1 MGYISAQ
8 QAATKWGISKRRVQ
22 VLCTENRIKNAT
34 RIGNMWV
41 VPEDALKPA
50 DGRVQ
55 THHTVESPTARA
67 ARTALKKLTVNA
79 YQEINGK
86 LNNPST
92 SKMVFVSLL
101 ATTIFCDIQNDESS
115 NEKDDVFLMIS
126 SELLEI
132 EFKESSRRSFWEM
145 FSSLVSDFEKYIYR
159 YADYVDDIL
168 SWAYQY
174 VNKLSLDSGLESTQ
188 FFTEEYMIEYLTKG
202 IPRTTTA
209 SSVYLDPACGGGNF
223 LSHILNQLFVLR
235 YRELDNPIACIENIF
250 NALYGYELDP
260 NLAAV
265 ASVNLK
271 LKALMLLAKVQQVS
285 TVDWRL
291 FCPNIFTS
299 VEPNGFGFL
308 EADFST
314 HRIRRVADGKR
325 ENLESMTA
333 VATEIY
339 TNPPFQTVKGMASS
353 MKEHL
358 KKHFPNAKCDLCNA
372 FILQCIDKIQTGG
385 TIGLVTQSSWMYLDS
400 FENLRRELIT
410 NNTIE
415 SIADLGS
422 GAFYDLS
429 GEKANVALVRVTKT
443 PYANAC
449 VKVLTLRD
457 IPLKEKAAVLGK
469 ASDSV
474 LLMQQTQL
482 FGGEHMAFS
491 LSQTTP
497 NTVHAMPGKYGDYG
511 IPMQGTSTGD
521 AARLIG
527 YYWEHLN
534 DPEWVPVSKGGSYS
548 RWCGLNS
555 YAMFAELASRLTEK
569 DGFAAIIVKSALVTS
584 TCYSSCF
591 RHFVN
596 QGSLSEV
603 FLFDNREKLFQID
616 SREKFCVLFF
626 GGEHAGGI
634 KVHYG
639 LTKQEQI
646 LSSVPINVTS
656 EELEL
661 INPETGLLP
670 NVADS
675 KEFSFLLRTHRSLSV
690 FAKEFPKC
698 HFGRLVHLTAHAEH
712 ISTKSEKTRVPIYE
726 GKFIEQYDNRFSTF
740 AGMSADERYQAKASA
755 RRQPGDSFVAPK
767 PAPECRYFIDK
778 KFWESFL
785 DRYDQPYSLCWR
797 SLTSPTNQRT
807 MIASIIPSMPTCQSV
822 QLLQTT
828 PVEDL
833 LMILALL
840 NSKVF
845 DFFVRLKMGGID
857 LTQSV
862 VRQIPVPFRE
872 AWNSMVTLH
881 GVDYTA
887 LDAVRALERL
897 LYRNEPD
904 LCGLWDG
911 VPEIKNADNYY
922 KTAADVREEID
933 KIIFQMYGLT
943 SAEEKM
949 VRNSFKA

>member
-1 MGYISAQ
+1 MSNQIHIIQNAITTTISEIFRGDFRRICEVKKAVLHLEAIYFCHGTCYLLKRENMPIKDQLALYQRIELIPQSTTEFFENNRECIINNWPEESALAAKPEILYDALLASEFCVQPERVGYKIDKVSRDIAGAYYTSSDFSAQITYRALESYMDRKRRRAIDSDSFACCNEYENITFLDYSCGCGEFLLAVIQYFDNHVLGYSRKKLATQLRGVDVNPIALMITIARIVSAVEAEDDENLLREVAKNFIVGNPLLHSDKIAPLEVRFDNFALNRLYAETEGINCLELEQQNLVVLGNPPWEKLRFEERAFFRPVCPAISA
-8 QAATKWGISKRRVQ
+8 ISQKNKR
-22 VLCTENRIKNAT
+22 EKEI
-34 RIGNMWV
+34 
-41 VPEDALKPA
+41 
-50 DGRVQ
+50 
-55 THHTVESPTARA
+55 
-67 ARTALKKLTVNA
+67 KKLAVNW
-79 YQEINGK
+79 
-86 LNNPST
+86 L
-92 SKMVFVSLL
+92 
-101 ATTIFCDIQNDESS
+101 
-115 NEKDDVFLMIS
+115 
-126 SELLEI
+126 ELLEYYQLLQDDYASVK
-132 EFKESSRRSFWEM
+132 KEIPKHPLLKV
-145 FSSLVSDFEKYIYR
+145 SLVGE
-159 YADYVDDIL
+159 
-168 SWAYQY
+168 
-174 VNKLSLDSGLESTQ
+174 
-188 FFTEEYMIEYLTKG
+188 
-202 IPRTTTA
+202 
-209 SSVYLDPACGGGNF
+209 
-223 LSHILNQLFVLR
+223 LN
-235 YRELDNPIACIENIF
+235 
-250 NALYGYELDP
+250 
-260 NLAAV
+260 
-265 ASVNLK
+265 
-271 LKALMLLAKVQQVS
+271 
-285 TVDWRL
+285 T
-291 FCPNIFTS
+291 
-299 VEPNGFGFL
+299 
-308 EADFST
+308 
-314 HRIRRVADGKR
+314 
-325 ENLESMTA
+325 
-333 VATEIY
+333 
-339 TNPPFQTVKGMASS
+339 
-353 MKEHL
+353 
-358 KKHFPNAKCDLCNA
+358 
-372 FILQCIDKIQTGG
+372 
-385 TIGLVTQSSWMYLDS
+385 
-400 FENLRRELIT
+400 
-410 NNTIE
+410 
-415 SIADLGS
+415 
-422 GAFYDLS
+422 
-429 GEKANVALVRVTKT
+429 
-443 PYANAC
+443 
-449 VKVLTLRD
+449 
-457 IPLKEKAAVLGK
+457 
-469 ASDSV
+469 
-474 LLMQQTQL
+474 
-482 FGGEHMAFS
+482 
-491 LSQTTP
+491 
-497 NTVHAMPGKYGDYG
+497 
-511 IPMQGTSTGD
+511 
-521 AARLIG
+521 
-527 YYWEHLN
+527 
-534 DPEWVPVSKGGSYS
+534 
-548 RWCGLNS
+548 

-833 LMILALL
+833 LMILALF

-922 KTAADVREEID
+922 KTATDVREEID

-943 SAEEKM
+943 STEEKM

>member
-1 MGYISAQ
+1 MSNQIHIIQNAITTTISEIFRGDFRRICEVKKAVLHLEAIYFCHGTCYLLKRENMPIKDQLALYQRIELIPQSTTEFFENNRECIINNWPEESALAAKPEILYDALLASEFCVQPERVGYKIDKVSRDIAGAYYTSSDFSAQITYRALESYMDRKRRCAIDSDSFACCNEYENITFLDYSCGCGEFLLAVIQYFDNHVLGYSRKKLATQLRGVDVNPIALMITIARIVSAVEAEDDENLLREVAKNFIVGNPLLHSDKIAPLEVRFDNFALNRLYAETEGINCLELEQQNLVVLGNPPWEKLRFEERAFFRPVCPAISA
-8 QAATKWGISKRRVQ
+8 ISQKNKR
-22 VLCTENRIKNAT
+22 EKEI
-34 RIGNMWV
+34 
-41 VPEDALKPA
+41 
-50 DGRVQ
+50 
-55 THHTVESPTARA
+55 
-67 ARTALKKLTVNA
+67 KKLAVNW
-79 YQEINGK
+79 
-86 LNNPST
+86 L
-92 SKMVFVSLL
+92 
-101 ATTIFCDIQNDESS
+101 
-115 NEKDDVFLMIS
+115 
-126 SELLEI
+126 ELLEYYQLLQDDYASVK
-132 EFKESSRRSFWEM
+132 KEIPKHPLLKV
-145 FSSLVSDFEKYIYR
+145 SLVGE
-159 YADYVDDIL
+159 
-168 SWAYQY
+168 
-174 VNKLSLDSGLESTQ
+174 
-188 FFTEEYMIEYLTKG
+188 
-202 IPRTTTA
+202 
-209 SSVYLDPACGGGNF
+209 
-223 LSHILNQLFVLR
+223 LN
-235 YRELDNPIACIENIF
+235 
-250 NALYGYELDP
+250 
-260 NLAAV
+260 
-265 ASVNLK
+265 
-271 LKALMLLAKVQQVS
+271 
-285 TVDWRL
+285 T
-291 FCPNIFTS
+291 
-299 VEPNGFGFL
+299 
-308 EADFST
+308 
-314 HRIRRVADGKR
+314 
-325 ENLESMTA
+325 
-333 VATEIY
+333 
-339 TNPPFQTVKGMASS
+339 
-353 MKEHL
+353 
-358 KKHFPNAKCDLCNA
+358 
-372 FILQCIDKIQTGG
+372 
-385 TIGLVTQSSWMYLDS
+385 
-400 FENLRRELIT
+400 
-410 NNTIE
+410 
-415 SIADLGS
+415 
-422 GAFYDLS
+422 
-429 GEKANVALVRVTKT
+429 
-443 PYANAC
+443 
-449 VKVLTLRD
+449 
-457 IPLKEKAAVLGK
+457 
-469 ASDSV
+469 
-474 LLMQQTQL
+474 
-482 FGGEHMAFS
+482 
-491 LSQTTP
+491 
-497 NTVHAMPGKYGDYG
+497 
-511 IPMQGTSTGD
+511 
-521 AARLIG
+521 
-527 YYWEHLN
+527 
-534 DPEWVPVSKGGSYS
+534 
-548 RWCGLNS
+548 

-596 QGSLSEV
+596 QGSLSEM

-833 LMILALL
+833 LMILALF

>member
-1 MGYISAQ
+1 MSNQIHIIQNAITTTISEIFRGDFRRICEVKKAVLHLEAIYFCHGTCYLLKRENMPIKDQLALYQRIELIPQSTTEFFENNRECIINNWPEESALAAKPEILYDALLASEFCVQPERVGYKIDKVSRDIAGAYYTSSDFSAQITYRALESYMDRKRRRAIDSDSFACCNEYENITFLDYSCGCGEFLLAVIQYFDNHVLGYSRKKLATQLRGVDVNPIALMITIARIVSAVEAEDDENLLREVAKNFIVGNPLLHSDKIAPLEVRFDNFALNRLYAETEGINCLELEQQNLVVLGNPPWEKLRFEERAFFRPVCPTISA
-8 QAATKWGISKRRVQ
+8 ISQKNKR
-22 VLCTENRIKNAT
+22 EKEI
-34 RIGNMWV
+34 
-41 VPEDALKPA
+41 
-50 DGRVQ
+50 
-55 THHTVESPTARA
+55 
-67 ARTALKKLTVNA
+67 KKLAVNW
-79 YQEINGK
+79 
-86 LNNPST
+86 L
-92 SKMVFVSLL
+92 
-101 ATTIFCDIQNDESS
+101 
-115 NEKDDVFLMIS
+115 
-126 SELLEI
+126 ELLEYYQLLQDDYASVK
-132 EFKESSRRSFWEM
+132 KEIPKHPLLKV
-145 FSSLVSDFEKYIYR
+145 SLVGE
-159 YADYVDDIL
+159 
-168 SWAYQY
+168 
-174 VNKLSLDSGLESTQ
+174 
-188 FFTEEYMIEYLTKG
+188 
-202 IPRTTTA
+202 
-209 SSVYLDPACGGGNF
+209 
-223 LSHILNQLFVLR
+223 LN
-235 YRELDNPIACIENIF
+235 
-250 NALYGYELDP
+250 
-260 NLAAV
+260 
-265 ASVNLK
+265 
-271 LKALMLLAKVQQVS
+271 
-285 TVDWRL
+285 T
-291 FCPNIFTS
+291 
-299 VEPNGFGFL
+299 
-308 EADFST
+308 
-314 HRIRRVADGKR
+314 
-325 ENLESMTA
+325 
-333 VATEIY
+333 
-339 TNPPFQTVKGMASS
+339 
-353 MKEHL
+353 
-358 KKHFPNAKCDLCNA
+358 
-372 FILQCIDKIQTGG
+372 
-385 TIGLVTQSSWMYLDS
+385 
-400 FENLRRELIT
+400 
-410 NNTIE
+410 
-415 SIADLGS
+415 
-422 GAFYDLS
+422 
-429 GEKANVALVRVTKT
+429 
-443 PYANAC
+443 
-449 VKVLTLRD
+449 
-457 IPLKEKAAVLGK
+457 
-469 ASDSV
+469 
-474 LLMQQTQL
+474 
-482 FGGEHMAFS
+482 
-491 LSQTTP
+491 
-497 NTVHAMPGKYGDYG
+497 
-511 IPMQGTSTGD
+511 
-521 AARLIG
+521 
-527 YYWEHLN
+527 
-534 DPEWVPVSKGGSYS
+534 
-548 RWCGLNS
+548 

-833 LMILALL
+833 LMILALF

>member
-1 MGYISAQ
+1 MSNQIHIIQNAITTTTSEIFRGDFRRICEVKKAVLHLEAIYFCHGTCYLLKRENMPIKDQLALYQRIELIPQSTTEFFENNRECIINNWPEESALAAKPEILYDALLASEFCVQPERVGYKIDKVSRDIAGAYYTSSDFSAQITYRALESYMDRKRRRAIDSDSFACCNEYENITFLDYSCGCGEFLLAVIQYFDNHVLGYSRKKLATQLRGVDVNPIALMITIARIVSAVEAEDDENLLREVAKNFIVGNPLLHSDKIAPLEVRFDNFALNRLYAETEGINCLELEQQNLVVLGNPPWEKLRFEERAFFRPVCPAISA
-8 QAATKWGISKRRVQ
+8 ISQKNKR
-22 VLCTENRIKNAT
+22 EKEI
-34 RIGNMWV
+34 
-41 VPEDALKPA
+41 
-50 DGRVQ
+50 
-55 THHTVESPTARA
+55 
-67 ARTALKKLTVNA
+67 KKLAVNW
-79 YQEINGK
+79 
-86 LNNPST
+86 L
-92 SKMVFVSLL
+92 
-101 ATTIFCDIQNDESS
+101 
-115 NEKDDVFLMIS
+115 
-126 SELLEI
+126 ELLEYYQLLQDDYASVK
-132 EFKESSRRSFWEM
+132 KEIPKHPLLKV
-145 FSSLVSDFEKYIYR
+145 SLVGE
-159 YADYVDDIL
+159 
-168 SWAYQY
+168 
-174 VNKLSLDSGLESTQ
+174 
-188 FFTEEYMIEYLTKG
+188 
-202 IPRTTTA
+202 
-209 SSVYLDPACGGGNF
+209 
-223 LSHILNQLFVLR
+223 LN
-235 YRELDNPIACIENIF
+235 
-250 NALYGYELDP
+250 
-260 NLAAV
+260 
-265 ASVNLK
+265 
-271 LKALMLLAKVQQVS
+271 
-285 TVDWRL
+285 T
-291 FCPNIFTS
+291 
-299 VEPNGFGFL
+299 
-308 EADFST
+308 
-314 HRIRRVADGKR
+314 
-325 ENLESMTA
+325 
-333 VATEIY
+333 
-339 TNPPFQTVKGMASS
+339 
-353 MKEHL
+353 
-358 KKHFPNAKCDLCNA
+358 
-372 FILQCIDKIQTGG
+372 
-385 TIGLVTQSSWMYLDS
+385 
-400 FENLRRELIT
+400 
-410 NNTIE
+410 
-415 SIADLGS
+415 
-422 GAFYDLS
+422 
-429 GEKANVALVRVTKT
+429 
-443 PYANAC
+443 
-449 VKVLTLRD
+449 
-457 IPLKEKAAVLGK
+457 
-469 ASDSV
+469 
-474 LLMQQTQL
+474 
-482 FGGEHMAFS
+482 
-491 LSQTTP
+491 
-497 NTVHAMPGKYGDYG
+497 
-511 IPMQGTSTGD
+511 
-521 AARLIG
+521 
-527 YYWEHLN
+527 
-534 DPEWVPVSKGGSYS
+534 
-548 RWCGLNS
+548 

-569 DGFAAIIVKSALVTS
+569 DGFAAIIAKSALVTS

-712 ISTKSEKTRVPIYE
+712 ISTKAEKTRVPIYE

-833 LMILALL
+833 LMILALF

>member
-1 MGYISAQ
+1 MSNQIHIIQNAITTTISEIFRGDFRRICEVKKAVLHLEAIYFCHGTCYLLKRENMPIKDQLALYQRIELIPQSTTEFFENNRECIINNWPEESALAAKPEILYDALLASEFCVQPERVGYKIDKVSRDIAGAYYTSSDFSAQITYRALESYMDRKRRRAIDSDSFACCNEYENITFLDYSCGCGEFLLAVIQYFDNHVLGYSRKKLATQLRGVDVNPIALMITIARIVSAVEAEDDENLLREVAKNFIVGNPLLHSDKIAPLEVRFDNFALNRLYAETEGINCLELEQQNLVVLGNPPWEKLRFEERAFFRPVCPAISA
-8 QAATKWGISKRRVQ
+8 ISQKNKR
-22 VLCTENRIKNAT
+22 EKEI
-34 RIGNMWV
+34 
-41 VPEDALKPA
+41 E
-50 DGRVQ
+50 
-55 THHTVESPTARA
+55 
-67 ARTALKKLTVNA
+67 KLAVNW
-79 YQEINGK
+79 
-86 LNNPST
+86 L
-92 SKMVFVSLL
+92 
-101 ATTIFCDIQNDESS
+101 
-115 NEKDDVFLMIS
+115 
-126 SELLEI
+126 ELLEYYQLLQDDYASVK
-132 EFKESSRRSFWEM
+132 KEIPKHPLLKV
-145 FSSLVSDFEKYIYR
+145 SLVGE
-159 YADYVDDIL
+159 
-168 SWAYQY
+168 
-174 VNKLSLDSGLESTQ
+174 
-188 FFTEEYMIEYLTKG
+188 
-202 IPRTTTA
+202 
-209 SSVYLDPACGGGNF
+209 
-223 LSHILNQLFVLR
+223 LN
-235 YRELDNPIACIENIF
+235 
-250 NALYGYELDP
+250 
-260 NLAAV
+260 
-265 ASVNLK
+265 
-271 LKALMLLAKVQQVS
+271 
-285 TVDWRL
+285 T
-291 FCPNIFTS
+291 
-299 VEPNGFGFL
+299 
-308 EADFST
+308 
-314 HRIRRVADGKR
+314 
-325 ENLESMTA
+325 
-333 VATEIY
+333 
-339 TNPPFQTVKGMASS
+339 
-353 MKEHL
+353 
-358 KKHFPNAKCDLCNA
+358 
-372 FILQCIDKIQTGG
+372 
-385 TIGLVTQSSWMYLDS
+385 
-400 FENLRRELIT
+400 
-410 NNTIE
+410 
-415 SIADLGS
+415 
-422 GAFYDLS
+422 
-429 GEKANVALVRVTKT
+429 
-443 PYANAC
+443 
-449 VKVLTLRD
+449 
-457 IPLKEKAAVLGK
+457 
-469 ASDSV
+469 
-474 LLMQQTQL
+474 
-482 FGGEHMAFS
+482 
-491 LSQTTP
+491 
-497 NTVHAMPGKYGDYG
+497 
-511 IPMQGTSTGD
+511 
-521 AARLIG
+521 
-527 YYWEHLN
+527 
-534 DPEWVPVSKGGSYS
+534 
-548 RWCGLNS
+548 

-822 QLLQTT
+822 QLLQAT

-833 LMILALL
+833 LMILALF

>member
-1 MGYISAQ
+1 MSNQIHIIQNAITTTISEIFRGDFRRICEVKKAVLHLEAIYFCHGTCYLLKRENMPIKDQLALYQRIELIPQSTTEFFENNRECIINNWPEESALAAKPEILYDALLASEFCVQPERVGYKIDKVSRDIAGAYYTSSDFSAQITYRALESYMDRKRRRAIDSDSFACCNEYENITFLDYSCGCGEFLLAVIQYFDNHVLGYSRKKLATQLRGLDVNPIALMITIARIVSAVEAEDDENLLREVAKNFIVGNPLLHSDKIAPLEVRFDNFALNRLYAETEGINCLELEQQNLVVLGNPPWEKLRFEERAFFRPVCPAISA
-8 QAATKWGISKRRVQ
+8 ISQKNKR
-22 VLCTENRIKNAT
+22 EKEI
-34 RIGNMWV
+34 
-41 VPEDALKPA
+41 
-50 DGRVQ
+50 
-55 THHTVESPTARA
+55 
-67 ARTALKKLTVNA
+67 KKLAVNW
-79 YQEINGK
+79 
-86 LNNPST
+86 L
-92 SKMVFVSLL
+92 
-101 ATTIFCDIQNDESS
+101 
-115 NEKDDVFLMIS
+115 
-126 SELLEI
+126 ELLEYYQLLQDDYASVK
-132 EFKESSRRSFWEM
+132 KEIPKHPLLKV
-145 FSSLVSDFEKYIYR
+145 SLVGE
-159 YADYVDDIL
+159 
-168 SWAYQY
+168 
-174 VNKLSLDSGLESTQ
+174 
-188 FFTEEYMIEYLTKG
+188 
-202 IPRTTTA
+202 
-209 SSVYLDPACGGGNF
+209 
-223 LSHILNQLFVLR
+223 LN
-235 YRELDNPIACIENIF
+235 
-250 NALYGYELDP
+250 
-260 NLAAV
+260 
-265 ASVNLK
+265 
-271 LKALMLLAKVQQVS
+271 
-285 TVDWRL
+285 T
-291 FCPNIFTS
+291 
-299 VEPNGFGFL
+299 
-308 EADFST
+308 
-314 HRIRRVADGKR
+314 
-325 ENLESMTA
+325 
-333 VATEIY
+333 
-339 TNPPFQTVKGMASS
+339 
-353 MKEHL
+353 
-358 KKHFPNAKCDLCNA
+358 
-372 FILQCIDKIQTGG
+372 
-385 TIGLVTQSSWMYLDS
+385 
-400 FENLRRELIT
+400 
-410 NNTIE
+410 
-415 SIADLGS
+415 
-422 GAFYDLS
+422 
-429 GEKANVALVRVTKT
+429 
-443 PYANAC
+443 
-449 VKVLTLRD
+449 
-457 IPLKEKAAVLGK
+457 
-469 ASDSV
+469 
-474 LLMQQTQL
+474 
-482 FGGEHMAFS
+482 
-491 LSQTTP
+491 
-497 NTVHAMPGKYGDYG
+497 
-511 IPMQGTSTGD
+511 
-521 AARLIG
+521 
-527 YYWEHLN
+527 
-534 DPEWVPVSKGGSYS
+534 
-548 RWCGLNS
+548 

-767 PAPECRYFIDK
+767 LAPECRYFIDK

-833 LMILALL
+833 LMILALF

>member
-1 MGYISAQ
+1 MSNQIHIIQNAITTTISEIFRGDFRRICEVKKAVLHLEAIYFCHGTCYLLKRENMPIKDQLALYQRIELIPQSTTEFFENNRECIINNWPEESALAAKPEILYDALLASEFCVQPERVGYKIDKVSRDIAGAYYTSSDFSAQITYRALESYMDRKRRRAIDSDSFACCNEYENITFLDYSCGCGEFLLAVIQYFDNHVLGYSRKKLATQLRGVDVNPIALMITIARIVSAVEAEDDENLLREVAKNFIVGNPLLHSDKIAPLEVRFDNFALNRLYAETEGINCLELEQQNLVVLGNPPWEKLRFEERAFFRPVCPAISA
-8 QAATKWGISKRRVQ
+8 ISQKNKR
-22 VLCTENRIKNAT
+22 EKEI
-34 RIGNMWV
+34 
-41 VPEDALKPA
+41 
-50 DGRVQ
+50 
-55 THHTVESPTARA
+55 
-67 ARTALKKLTVNA
+67 KKLAVNW
-79 YQEINGK
+79 
-86 LNNPST
+86 L
-92 SKMVFVSLL
+92 
-101 ATTIFCDIQNDESS
+101 
-115 NEKDDVFLMIS
+115 
-126 SELLEI
+126 ELLEYYQLLQDDYASVK
-132 EFKESSRRSFWEM
+132 KEIPKHPLLKV
-145 FSSLVSDFEKYIYR
+145 SLVGE
-159 YADYVDDIL
+159 
-168 SWAYQY
+168 
-174 VNKLSLDSGLESTQ
+174 
-188 FFTEEYMIEYLTKG
+188 
-202 IPRTTTA
+202 
-209 SSVYLDPACGGGNF
+209 
-223 LSHILNQLFVLR
+223 LN
-235 YRELDNPIACIENIF
+235 
-250 NALYGYELDP
+250 
-260 NLAAV
+260 
-265 ASVNLK
+265 
-271 LKALMLLAKVQQVS
+271 
-285 TVDWRL
+285 T
-291 FCPNIFTS
+291 
-299 VEPNGFGFL
+299 
-308 EADFST
+308 
-314 HRIRRVADGKR
+314 
-325 ENLESMTA
+325 
-333 VATEIY
+333 
-339 TNPPFQTVKGMASS
+339 
-353 MKEHL
+353 
-358 KKHFPNAKCDLCNA
+358 
-372 FILQCIDKIQTGG
+372 
-385 TIGLVTQSSWMYLDS
+385 
-400 FENLRRELIT
+400 
-410 NNTIE
+410 
-415 SIADLGS
+415 
-422 GAFYDLS
+422 
-429 GEKANVALVRVTKT
+429 
-443 PYANAC
+443 
-449 VKVLTLRD
+449 
-457 IPLKEKAAVLGK
+457 
-469 ASDSV
+469 
-474 LLMQQTQL
+474 
-482 FGGEHMAFS
+482 
-491 LSQTTP
+491 
-497 NTVHAMPGKYGDYG
+497 
-511 IPMQGTSTGD
+511 
-521 AARLIG
+521 
-527 YYWEHLN
+527 
-534 DPEWVPVSKGGSYS
+534 
-548 RWCGLNS
+548 

-569 DGFAAIIVKSALVTS
+569 DGFAAIIAKSALVTS

-661 INPETGLLP
+661 VNPETGLLP

-767 PAPECRYFIDK
+767 LAPECRYFIDK

-833 LMILALL
+833 LMILALF

>member
-1 MGYISAQ
+1 MSNQIHIIQNAITTTISEIFRGDFRRICEVKKAVLHLEAIYFCHGTCYLLKRENMPIKDQLALYQRIELIPQSTTEFFENNRECIINNWPEESALAAKPEILYDALLASEFCVQPERVGYKIDKVSRDIAGAYYTSSDFSAQITYRALESYMDRKRRRAIDSDSFACCNEYENITFLDYSCGCGEFLLAVIQYFDNHVLGYSRKKLATQLRGVDVNPIALMITIARIVSAVEAEDDENLLREVAKNFIVGNPLLHSDKIAPLEVRFDNFALNRLYAETEGINCLELEQQNLVVLGNPPWEKLRFEERAFFRPVCPAISA
-8 QAATKWGISKRRVQ
+8 ISQKNKR
-22 VLCTENRIKNAT
+22 EKEI
-34 RIGNMWV
+34 
-41 VPEDALKPA
+41 
-50 DGRVQ
+50 
-55 THHTVESPTARA
+55 
-67 ARTALKKLTVNA
+67 KKLAVNW
-79 YQEINGK
+79 
-86 LNNPST
+86 L
-92 SKMVFVSLL
+92 
-101 ATTIFCDIQNDESS
+101 
-115 NEKDDVFLMIS
+115 
-126 SELLEI
+126 ELLEYYQLLQDDYASVK
-132 EFKESSRRSFWEM
+132 KEIPKHPLLKV
-145 FSSLVSDFEKYIYR
+145 SLVGE
-159 YADYVDDIL
+159 
-168 SWAYQY
+168 
-174 VNKLSLDSGLESTQ
+174 
-188 FFTEEYMIEYLTKG
+188 
-202 IPRTTTA
+202 
-209 SSVYLDPACGGGNF
+209 
-223 LSHILNQLFVLR
+223 LN
-235 YRELDNPIACIENIF
+235 
-250 NALYGYELDP
+250 
-260 NLAAV
+260 
-265 ASVNLK
+265 
-271 LKALMLLAKVQQVS
+271 
-285 TVDWRL
+285 T
-291 FCPNIFTS
+291 
-299 VEPNGFGFL
+299 
-308 EADFST
+308 
-314 HRIRRVADGKR
+314 
-325 ENLESMTA
+325 
-333 VATEIY
+333 
-339 TNPPFQTVKGMASS
+339 
-353 MKEHL
+353 
-358 KKHFPNAKCDLCNA
+358 
-372 FILQCIDKIQTGG
+372 
-385 TIGLVTQSSWMYLDS
+385 
-400 FENLRRELIT
+400 
-410 NNTIE
+410 
-415 SIADLGS
+415 
-422 GAFYDLS
+422 
-429 GEKANVALVRVTKT
+429 
-443 PYANAC
+443 
-449 VKVLTLRD
+449 
-457 IPLKEKAAVLGK
+457 
-469 ASDSV
+469 
-474 LLMQQTQL
+474 
-482 FGGEHMAFS
+482 
-491 LSQTTP
+491 
-497 NTVHAMPGKYGDYG
+497 
-511 IPMQGTSTGD
+511 
-521 AARLIG
+521 
-527 YYWEHLN
+527 
-534 DPEWVPVSKGGSYS
+534 
-548 RWCGLNS
+548 

-569 DGFAAIIVKSALVTS
+569 DGFAAIIAKSALVTS

-807 MIASIIPSMPTCQSV
+807 MIASIIPSMPTCQSL

-833 LMILALL
+833 LMILALF

>member
-1 MGYISAQ
+1 MSNQIHIIQNAITTTISEIFRGDFRRICEVKKAVLHLEAIYFCHGTCYLLKRENMPIKDQLALYQRIELIPQSTTEFFENNRECIINNWPEESALAAKPEILYDALLASEFCVQPERVGYKIDKVSRDIAGAYYTSSDFSAQITYRALESYMDRKRRRAIDSDSFACCNEYENITFLDYSCGCGEFLLAVIQYFDNHVLGYSRKKLATQLRGVDVNPIALMITTARIVSAVEAEDDENLLREVAKNFIVGNPLLHSDKIAPLEVRFDNFALNRLYAETEGINCLELEQQNLVVLGNPPWEKLRFEERAFFRPVCPAISA
-8 QAATKWGISKRRVQ
+8 ISQKNKR
-22 VLCTENRIKNAT
+22 EKEI
-34 RIGNMWV
+34 
-41 VPEDALKPA
+41 
-50 DGRVQ
+50 
-55 THHTVESPTARA
+55 
-67 ARTALKKLTVNA
+67 KKLAVNW
-79 YQEINGK
+79 
-86 LNNPST
+86 L
-92 SKMVFVSLL
+92 
-101 ATTIFCDIQNDESS
+101 
-115 NEKDDVFLMIS
+115 
-126 SELLEI
+126 ELLEYYQLLQDDYASVK
-132 EFKESSRRSFWEM
+132 KEIPKHPLLKV
-145 FSSLVSDFEKYIYR
+145 SLVGE
-159 YADYVDDIL
+159 
-168 SWAYQY
+168 
-174 VNKLSLDSGLESTQ
+174 
-188 FFTEEYMIEYLTKG
+188 
-202 IPRTTTA
+202 
-209 SSVYLDPACGGGNF
+209 
-223 LSHILNQLFVLR
+223 LN
-235 YRELDNPIACIENIF
+235 
-250 NALYGYELDP
+250 
-260 NLAAV
+260 
-265 ASVNLK
+265 
-271 LKALMLLAKVQQVS
+271 
-285 TVDWRL
+285 T
-291 FCPNIFTS
+291 
-299 VEPNGFGFL
+299 
-308 EADFST
+308 
-314 HRIRRVADGKR
+314 
-325 ENLESMTA
+325 
-333 VATEIY
+333 
-339 TNPPFQTVKGMASS
+339 
-353 MKEHL
+353 
-358 KKHFPNAKCDLCNA
+358 
-372 FILQCIDKIQTGG
+372 
-385 TIGLVTQSSWMYLDS
+385 
-400 FENLRRELIT
+400 
-410 NNTIE
+410 
-415 SIADLGS
+415 
-422 GAFYDLS
+422 
-429 GEKANVALVRVTKT
+429 
-443 PYANAC
+443 
-449 VKVLTLRD
+449 
-457 IPLKEKAAVLGK
+457 
-469 ASDSV
+469 
-474 LLMQQTQL
+474 
-482 FGGEHMAFS
+482 
-491 LSQTTP
+491 
-497 NTVHAMPGKYGDYG
+497 
-511 IPMQGTSTGD
+511 
-521 AARLIG
+521 
-527 YYWEHLN
+527 
-534 DPEWVPVSKGGSYS
+534 
-548 RWCGLNS
+548 

-767 PAPECRYFIDK
+767 LAPECRYFIDK

-833 LMILALL
+833 LMILALF

>member
-1 MGYISAQ
+1 MSNQIHIIQNAITTTISEIFRGDFRRICEVKKAVLHLEAIYFCHGTCYLLKRENMPIKGQLALYQRIELIPQSTTEFFENNRECIINNWPEESALAAKPEILYDALLASEFCVQPERVGYKIDKVSRDIAGAYYTSSDFSAQITYRALESYMDRKRRRAIDSDSFACCNEYENITFLDYSCGCGEFLLAVIQYFDNHVLGYSRKKLATQLRGVDVNPIALMITIARIVSAVEAEDDENLLREVAKNFIVGNPLLHSDKIAPLEVRFDNFALNRLYAETEGINCLELEQQNLVVLGNPPWEKLRFEERAFFRPVCPAISA
-8 QAATKWGISKRRVQ
+8 ISQKNKR
-22 VLCTENRIKNAT
+22 EKEI
-34 RIGNMWV
+34 
-41 VPEDALKPA
+41 E
-50 DGRVQ
+50 
-55 THHTVESPTARA
+55 
-67 ARTALKKLTVNA
+67 KLAVNW
-79 YQEINGK
+79 
-86 LNNPST
+86 L
-92 SKMVFVSLL
+92 
-101 ATTIFCDIQNDESS
+101 
-115 NEKDDVFLMIS
+115 
-126 SELLEI
+126 ELLEYYQLLQDDYASVK
-132 EFKESSRRSFWEM
+132 KEIPKHPLLKV
-145 FSSLVSDFEKYIYR
+145 SLVGE
-159 YADYVDDIL
+159 
-168 SWAYQY
+168 
-174 VNKLSLDSGLESTQ
+174 
-188 FFTEEYMIEYLTKG
+188 
-202 IPRTTTA
+202 
-209 SSVYLDPACGGGNF
+209 
-223 LSHILNQLFVLR
+223 LN
-235 YRELDNPIACIENIF
+235 
-250 NALYGYELDP
+250 
-260 NLAAV
+260 
-265 ASVNLK
+265 
-271 LKALMLLAKVQQVS
+271 
-285 TVDWRL
+285 T
-291 FCPNIFTS
+291 
-299 VEPNGFGFL
+299 
-308 EADFST
+308 
-314 HRIRRVADGKR
+314 
-325 ENLESMTA
+325 
-333 VATEIY
+333 
-339 TNPPFQTVKGMASS
+339 
-353 MKEHL
+353 
-358 KKHFPNAKCDLCNA
+358 
-372 FILQCIDKIQTGG
+372 
-385 TIGLVTQSSWMYLDS
+385 
-400 FENLRRELIT
+400 
-410 NNTIE
+410 
-415 SIADLGS
+415 
-422 GAFYDLS
+422 
-429 GEKANVALVRVTKT
+429 
-443 PYANAC
+443 
-449 VKVLTLRD
+449 
-457 IPLKEKAAVLGK
+457 
-469 ASDSV
+469 
-474 LLMQQTQL
+474 
-482 FGGEHMAFS
+482 
-491 LSQTTP
+491 
-497 NTVHAMPGKYGDYG
+497 
-511 IPMQGTSTGD
+511 
-521 AARLIG
+521 
-527 YYWEHLN
+527 
-534 DPEWVPVSKGGSYS
+534 
-548 RWCGLNS
+548 

-822 QLLQTT
+822 QLLQAT

-833 LMILALL
+833 LMILALF

>member
-1 MGYISAQ
+1 MSNQIHIIQSAITATISEIFRGEFRRICEVKKAVLHLEAIYFCHGTCYLLKRENMPIKDQLALYQRIELIPQSTTEFFENNRECIINNWPEESALAAKPEILYDALLASEFCVQPERVGYKIDKVSRDIAGAYYTSSDFSAQITYRALESYMDRKRRRAIDSDSFACCNEYENITFLDYSCGCGEFLLAVIQYFDNHVLGYSRKKLATQLRGVDVNPIALMITIARIVSAVEAEDDENLLREVAKNFIVGNPLLHSDKIAPLEVRFDNFALNRLYAETEGINCLELEQQNLVVLGNPPWEKLRFEEQAFFRPVCPAISA
-8 QAATKWGISKRRVQ
+8 ISQKNKR
-22 VLCTENRIKNAT
+22 EKEI
-34 RIGNMWV
+34 
-41 VPEDALKPA
+41 
-50 DGRVQ
+50 
-55 THHTVESPTARA
+55 
-67 ARTALKKLTVNA
+67 KKLAVNW
-79 YQEINGK
+79 
-86 LNNPST
+86 L
-92 SKMVFVSLL
+92 
-101 ATTIFCDIQNDESS
+101 
-115 NEKDDVFLMIS
+115 
-126 SELLEI
+126 ELLEYYQLLQDDYASVK
-132 EFKESSRRSFWEM
+132 KEIPKHPLLKV
-145 FSSLVSDFEKYIYR
+145 SLVGE
-159 YADYVDDIL
+159 
-168 SWAYQY
+168 
-174 VNKLSLDSGLESTQ
+174 
-188 FFTEEYMIEYLTKG
+188 
-202 IPRTTTA
+202 
-209 SSVYLDPACGGGNF
+209 
-223 LSHILNQLFVLR
+223 LN
-235 YRELDNPIACIENIF
+235 
-250 NALYGYELDP
+250 
-260 NLAAV
+260 
-265 ASVNLK
+265 
-271 LKALMLLAKVQQVS
+271 
-285 TVDWRL
+285 T
-291 FCPNIFTS
+291 
-299 VEPNGFGFL
+299 
-308 EADFST
+308 
-314 HRIRRVADGKR
+314 
-325 ENLESMTA
+325 
-333 VATEIY
+333 
-339 TNPPFQTVKGMASS
+339 
-353 MKEHL
+353 
-358 KKHFPNAKCDLCNA
+358 
-372 FILQCIDKIQTGG
+372 
-385 TIGLVTQSSWMYLDS
+385 
-400 FENLRRELIT
+400 
-410 NNTIE
+410 
-415 SIADLGS
+415 
-422 GAFYDLS
+422 
-429 GEKANVALVRVTKT
+429 
-443 PYANAC
+443 
-449 VKVLTLRD
+449 
-457 IPLKEKAAVLGK
+457 
-469 ASDSV
+469 
-474 LLMQQTQL
+474 
-482 FGGEHMAFS
+482 
-491 LSQTTP
+491 
-497 NTVHAMPGKYGDYG
+497 
-511 IPMQGTSTGD
+511 
-521 AARLIG
+521 
-527 YYWEHLN
+527 
-534 DPEWVPVSKGGSYS
+534 
-548 RWCGLNS
+548 

-833 LMILALL
+833 LMILALF

>member
-1 MGYISAQ
+1 MSNQIHIIQNAVTTTISEIFRGDFRRICEVKKAVLHLEAIYFCHGTCYLLKRENMPIKDQLALYQRIELIPQSTTEFFENNRECIINNWPEESALAAKPEILYDALLASEFCVQPERVGYKIDKVSRDIAGAYYTSSDFSAQITYRALESYMDRKRRRAIDSDSFACCNEYENITFLDYSCGCGEFLLAVIQYFDNHVLGYSRKKLATQLRGVDVNPIALMITIARIVSAVEAEDDENLLREVAKNFIVGNPLLHSDKIAPLEVRFDNFALNRLYAETEGINCLELEQQNLVVLGNPPWEKLRFEERAFFRPVCPAISA
-8 QAATKWGISKRRVQ
+8 ISQKNKR
-22 VLCTENRIKNAT
+22 EKEI
-34 RIGNMWV
+34 
-41 VPEDALKPA
+41 
-50 DGRVQ
+50 
-55 THHTVESPTARA
+55 
-67 ARTALKKLTVNA
+67 KKLAVNW
-79 YQEINGK
+79 
-86 LNNPST
+86 L
-92 SKMVFVSLL
+92 
-101 ATTIFCDIQNDESS
+101 
-115 NEKDDVFLMIS
+115 
-126 SELLEI
+126 ELLEYYQLLQDDYASVK
-132 EFKESSRRSFWEM
+132 KEIPKHPLLKV
-145 FSSLVSDFEKYIYR
+145 SLVGE
-159 YADYVDDIL
+159 
-168 SWAYQY
+168 
-174 VNKLSLDSGLESTQ
+174 
-188 FFTEEYMIEYLTKG
+188 
-202 IPRTTTA
+202 
-209 SSVYLDPACGGGNF
+209 
-223 LSHILNQLFVLR
+223 LN
-235 YRELDNPIACIENIF
+235 
-250 NALYGYELDP
+250 
-260 NLAAV
+260 
-265 ASVNLK
+265 
-271 LKALMLLAKVQQVS
+271 
-285 TVDWRL
+285 T
-291 FCPNIFTS
+291 
-299 VEPNGFGFL
+299 
-308 EADFST
+308 
-314 HRIRRVADGKR
+314 
-325 ENLESMTA
+325 
-333 VATEIY
+333 
-339 TNPPFQTVKGMASS
+339 
-353 MKEHL
+353 
-358 KKHFPNAKCDLCNA
+358 
-372 FILQCIDKIQTGG
+372 
-385 TIGLVTQSSWMYLDS
+385 
-400 FENLRRELIT
+400 
-410 NNTIE
+410 
-415 SIADLGS
+415 
-422 GAFYDLS
+422 
-429 GEKANVALVRVTKT
+429 
-443 PYANAC
+443 
-449 VKVLTLRD
+449 
-457 IPLKEKAAVLGK
+457 
-469 ASDSV
+469 
-474 LLMQQTQL
+474 
-482 FGGEHMAFS
+482 
-491 LSQTTP
+491 
-497 NTVHAMPGKYGDYG
+497 
-511 IPMQGTSTGD
+511 
-521 AARLIG
+521 
-527 YYWEHLN
+527 
-534 DPEWVPVSKGGSYS
+534 
-548 RWCGLNS
+548 

-690 FAKEFPKC
+690 FAKEFSKC

-833 LMILALL
+833 LMILALF

>member
-1 MGYISAQ
+1 MSNQIHIIQNAITTTISEIFRGDFRRICEVKKAVLHLEAIYFCHGTCYLLKRENMPIKDQLALYQRIELIPQSTTEFFENNRECIINNWPEESALAAKPEILYDALLASEFCVQPERVGYKIDKVSRDIAGAYYTSSDFSAQITYRALESYMDRKRRRAIDSDSFACCNEYENITFLDYSCGCGEFLLAVIQYFDNHVLGYSRKKLATQLRGVDVNPIALMITIARIVSAVEAEDDENLLREVAKNFIVGNPLLHSDKIAPLEVRFDNFALNRLYAETEGINCLELEQQNLVVLGNPPWEKLRFEERAFFRPVCPAISA
-8 QAATKWGISKRRVQ
+8 ISQKNKR
-22 VLCTENRIKNAT
+22 EKEI
-34 RIGNMWV
+34 
-41 VPEDALKPA
+41 
-50 DGRVQ
+50 
-55 THHTVESPTARA
+55 
-67 ARTALKKLTVNA
+67 KKLAVNW
-79 YQEINGK
+79 
-86 LNNPST
+86 L
-92 SKMVFVSLL
+92 
-101 ATTIFCDIQNDESS
+101 
-115 NEKDDVFLMIS
+115 
-126 SELLEI
+126 ELLEYYQLLQDDYASVK
-132 EFKESSRRSFWEM
+132 KEIPKHPLLKV
-145 FSSLVSDFEKYIYR
+145 SLVGE
-159 YADYVDDIL
+159 
-168 SWAYQY
+168 
-174 VNKLSLDSGLESTQ
+174 
-188 FFTEEYMIEYLTKG
+188 
-202 IPRTTTA
+202 
-209 SSVYLDPACGGGNF
+209 
-223 LSHILNQLFVLR
+223 LN
-235 YRELDNPIACIENIF
+235 
-250 NALYGYELDP
+250 
-260 NLAAV
+260 
-265 ASVNLK
+265 
-271 LKALMLLAKVQQVS
+271 
-285 TVDWRL
+285 T
-291 FCPNIFTS
+291 
-299 VEPNGFGFL
+299 
-308 EADFST
+308 
-314 HRIRRVADGKR
+314 
-325 ENLESMTA
+325 
-333 VATEIY
+333 
-339 TNPPFQTVKGMASS
+339 
-353 MKEHL
+353 
-358 KKHFPNAKCDLCNA
+358 
-372 FILQCIDKIQTGG
+372 
-385 TIGLVTQSSWMYLDS
+385 
-400 FENLRRELIT
+400 
-410 NNTIE
+410 
-415 SIADLGS
+415 
-422 GAFYDLS
+422 
-429 GEKANVALVRVTKT
+429 
-443 PYANAC
+443 
-449 VKVLTLRD
+449 
-457 IPLKEKAAVLGK
+457 
-469 ASDSV
+469 
-474 LLMQQTQL
+474 
-482 FGGEHMAFS
+482 
-491 LSQTTP
+491 
-497 NTVHAMPGKYGDYG
+497 
-511 IPMQGTSTGD
+511 
-521 AARLIG
+521 
-527 YYWEHLN
+527 
-534 DPEWVPVSKGGSYS
+534 
-548 RWCGLNS
+548 

-675 KEFSFLLRTHRSLSV
+675 KEFSFLLRTHRSLSM

-833 LMILALL
+833 LMILALF

>member
-1 MGYISAQ
+1 MSNQIHIIQNAITTTISEIFRGEFRRICEVKKAVLHLEAIYFCHGTCYLLKRENMPIKDQLALYQRIELIPQSTTEFFENNRECIINNWPEESALAAKPEILYDALLASEFCVQPERVGYKIDKVSRDIAGAYYTSSDFSAQITYRALESYMDRKRRRAIDSDSFACCNEYENITFLDYSCGCGEFLLAVIQYFDNHVLGYSRKKLATQLRGVDVNPIALMITIARIVSAVEAEDDENLLREVAKNFIVGNPLLHSDKIAPLEVRFDNFALNRLYAETEGINCLELEQQNLVVLGNPPWEKLRFEERAFFRPVCPAISA
-8 QAATKWGISKRRVQ
+8 ISQKNKR
-22 VLCTENRIKNAT
+22 EKEI
-34 RIGNMWV
+34 
-41 VPEDALKPA
+41 
-50 DGRVQ
+50 
-55 THHTVESPTARA
+55 
-67 ARTALKKLTVNA
+67 KKLAVNW
-79 YQEINGK
+79 
-86 LNNPST
+86 L
-92 SKMVFVSLL
+92 
-101 ATTIFCDIQNDESS
+101 
-115 NEKDDVFLMIS
+115 
-126 SELLEI
+126 ELLEYYQLLQDDYASVK
-132 EFKESSRRSFWEM
+132 KEIPKHPLLKV
-145 FSSLVSDFEKYIYR
+145 SLVGE
-159 YADYVDDIL
+159 
-168 SWAYQY
+168 
-174 VNKLSLDSGLESTQ
+174 
-188 FFTEEYMIEYLTKG
+188 
-202 IPRTTTA
+202 
-209 SSVYLDPACGGGNF
+209 
-223 LSHILNQLFVLR
+223 LN
-235 YRELDNPIACIENIF
+235 
-250 NALYGYELDP
+250 
-260 NLAAV
+260 
-265 ASVNLK
+265 
-271 LKALMLLAKVQQVS
+271 
-285 TVDWRL
+285 T
-291 FCPNIFTS
+291 
-299 VEPNGFGFL
+299 
-308 EADFST
+308 
-314 HRIRRVADGKR
+314 
-325 ENLESMTA
+325 
-333 VATEIY
+333 
-339 TNPPFQTVKGMASS
+339 
-353 MKEHL
+353 
-358 KKHFPNAKCDLCNA
+358 
-372 FILQCIDKIQTGG
+372 
-385 TIGLVTQSSWMYLDS
+385 
-400 FENLRRELIT
+400 
-410 NNTIE
+410 
-415 SIADLGS
+415 
-422 GAFYDLS
+422 
-429 GEKANVALVRVTKT
+429 
-443 PYANAC
+443 
-449 VKVLTLRD
+449 
-457 IPLKEKAAVLGK
+457 
-469 ASDSV
+469 
-474 LLMQQTQL
+474 
-482 FGGEHMAFS
+482 
-491 LSQTTP
+491 
-497 NTVHAMPGKYGDYG
+497 
-511 IPMQGTSTGD
+511 
-521 AARLIG
+521 
-527 YYWEHLN
+527 
-534 DPEWVPVSKGGSYS
+534 
-548 RWCGLNS
+548 

-690 FAKEFPKC
+690 FAKEFSKC

-833 LMILALL
+833 LMILALF

-911 VPEIKNADNYY
+911 VPEIKNADNYF

>member
-1 MGYISAQ
+1 MSNQIHIIQNAITTTISEIIRGDFRRICEVKKAVLHLEAIYFCHGTCYLLKRENMPIKDQLALYQRIELIPQSTTEFFENNRECIINNWPEESALAAKPEILYDALLASEFCVQPERVGYKIDKVSRDIAGAYYTSSDFSAQITYRALESYMDRKRRRAIDSDSFACCNEYENITFLDYSCGCGEFLLAVIQYFDNHVLGYSRKKLATQLRGVDVNPIALMITIARIVSAVEAEDDENLLREVAKNFIVGNPLLHSDKIAPLEVRFDNFALNRLYAETEGINCLELEQQNLVVLGNPPWEKLRFEERAFFRPVCPAISA
-8 QAATKWGISKRRVQ
+8 ISQKNKR
-22 VLCTENRIKNAT
+22 EKEI
-34 RIGNMWV
+34 
-41 VPEDALKPA
+41 
-50 DGRVQ
+50 
-55 THHTVESPTARA
+55 
-67 ARTALKKLTVNA
+67 KKLAVNW
-79 YQEINGK
+79 
-86 LNNPST
+86 L
-92 SKMVFVSLL
+92 
-101 ATTIFCDIQNDESS
+101 
-115 NEKDDVFLMIS
+115 
-126 SELLEI
+126 ELLEYYQLLQDDYASVK
-132 EFKESSRRSFWEM
+132 KEIPKHPLLKV
-145 FSSLVSDFEKYIYR
+145 SLVGE
-159 YADYVDDIL
+159 
-168 SWAYQY
+168 
-174 VNKLSLDSGLESTQ
+174 
-188 FFTEEYMIEYLTKG
+188 
-202 IPRTTTA
+202 
-209 SSVYLDPACGGGNF
+209 
-223 LSHILNQLFVLR
+223 LN
-235 YRELDNPIACIENIF
+235 
-250 NALYGYELDP
+250 
-260 NLAAV
+260 
-265 ASVNLK
+265 
-271 LKALMLLAKVQQVS
+271 
-285 TVDWRL
+285 T
-291 FCPNIFTS
+291 
-299 VEPNGFGFL
+299 
-308 EADFST
+308 
-314 HRIRRVADGKR
+314 
-325 ENLESMTA
+325 
-333 VATEIY
+333 
-339 TNPPFQTVKGMASS
+339 
-353 MKEHL
+353 
-358 KKHFPNAKCDLCNA
+358 
-372 FILQCIDKIQTGG
+372 
-385 TIGLVTQSSWMYLDS
+385 
-400 FENLRRELIT
+400 
-410 NNTIE
+410 
-415 SIADLGS
+415 
-422 GAFYDLS
+422 
-429 GEKANVALVRVTKT
+429 
-443 PYANAC
+443 
-449 VKVLTLRD
+449 
-457 IPLKEKAAVLGK
+457 
-469 ASDSV
+469 
-474 LLMQQTQL
+474 
-482 FGGEHMAFS
+482 
-491 LSQTTP
+491 
-497 NTVHAMPGKYGDYG
+497 
-511 IPMQGTSTGD
+511 
-521 AARLIG
+521 
-527 YYWEHLN
+527 
-534 DPEWVPVSKGGSYS
+534 
-548 RWCGLNS
+548 

-767 PAPECRYFIDK
+767 LAPECRYFIDK

-833 LMILALL
+833 LMILALF

>member
-1 MGYISAQ
+1 MSNQIHIIQNAITTTISEIFRGDFRRICEVKKAVLHLEAIYFCHGTCYLLKRENMPIKDQLALYQRIELIPQSTTEFFENNRECIINNWPEESALAAKPEILYDALLASEFCVQPERVGYKIDKVSRDIAGAYYTSSDFSAQITYRALESYMDRKRRRAIDSDSFACCNEYENITFLDYSCGCGEFLLAVIQYFDNHVLGYSRKKLATQLRGVDVNPIALMITIARIVSAVEAEDDENLLREVAKNFIVGNPLLHSDKIAPLEVRFDNFALNRLYAETEGINCLELEQQNLVVLGNPPWEKLRFEERAFFRPVCPAISA
-8 QAATKWGISKRRVQ
+8 ISQKNKR
-22 VLCTENRIKNAT
+22 EKEI
-34 RIGNMWV
+34 
-41 VPEDALKPA
+41 
-50 DGRVQ
+50 
-55 THHTVESPTARA
+55 
-67 ARTALKKLTVNA
+67 KKLAVNW
-79 YQEINGK
+79 
-86 LNNPST
+86 L
-92 SKMVFVSLL
+92 
-101 ATTIFCDIQNDESS
+101 
-115 NEKDDVFLMIS
+115 
-126 SELLEI
+126 ELLEYYQLLQDDYASVK
-132 EFKESSRRSFWEM
+132 KEIPKHPLLKV
-145 FSSLVSDFEKYIYR
+145 SLVGE
-159 YADYVDDIL
+159 
-168 SWAYQY
+168 
-174 VNKLSLDSGLESTQ
+174 
-188 FFTEEYMIEYLTKG
+188 
-202 IPRTTTA
+202 
-209 SSVYLDPACGGGNF
+209 
-223 LSHILNQLFVLR
+223 LN
-235 YRELDNPIACIENIF
+235 
-250 NALYGYELDP
+250 
-260 NLAAV
+260 
-265 ASVNLK
+265 
-271 LKALMLLAKVQQVS
+271 
-285 TVDWRL
+285 T
-291 FCPNIFTS
+291 
-299 VEPNGFGFL
+299 
-308 EADFST
+308 
-314 HRIRRVADGKR
+314 
-325 ENLESMTA
+325 
-333 VATEIY
+333 
-339 TNPPFQTVKGMASS
+339 
-353 MKEHL
+353 
-358 KKHFPNAKCDLCNA
+358 
-372 FILQCIDKIQTGG
+372 
-385 TIGLVTQSSWMYLDS
+385 
-400 FENLRRELIT
+400 
-410 NNTIE
+410 
-415 SIADLGS
+415 
-422 GAFYDLS
+422 
-429 GEKANVALVRVTKT
+429 
-443 PYANAC
+443 
-449 VKVLTLRD
+449 
-457 IPLKEKAAVLGK
+457 
-469 ASDSV
+469 
-474 LLMQQTQL
+474 
-482 FGGEHMAFS
+482 
-491 LSQTTP
+491 
-497 NTVHAMPGKYGDYG
+497 
-511 IPMQGTSTGD
+511 
-521 AARLIG
+521 
-527 YYWEHLN
+527 
-534 DPEWVPVSKGGSYS
+534 
-548 RWCGLNS
+548 

-569 DGFAAIIVKSALVTS
+569 DGFAAIIAKSALVTS

-785 DRYDQPYSLCWR
+785 DRYGQPYSLCWR

-833 LMILALL
+833 LMILALF

>member
-1 MGYISAQ
+1 MSNQIHIIQNAITTTISEIFRGDFRRICEVKKAVLHLEAIYFCHGTCYLLKRENMPIKDQLALYQRIELIPQSTTEFFENNRECIINNWPEESALAAKPEILYDALLASEFCVQPERVGYKIDKVSRDIAGAYYTSSDFSAQITYRALESYMDRKRRRAIDSDSFACCNEYENITFLDYSCGCGEFLLAVIQYFDNHVLGYSRKKLATQLRGVDVNPIALMITIARIVSAVEAEDDENLLREVAKNFIVGNPLLHSDKIAPLEVRFDNFALNRLYAETEGINCLELEQQNLVVLGNPPWEKLRFEEQAFFRPVCPAISA
-8 QAATKWGISKRRVQ
+8 ISQKNKR
-22 VLCTENRIKNAT
+22 EKEI
-34 RIGNMWV
+34 
-41 VPEDALKPA
+41 
-50 DGRVQ
+50 
-55 THHTVESPTARA
+55 
-67 ARTALKKLTVNA
+67 KKLAVNW
-79 YQEINGK
+79 
-86 LNNPST
+86 L
-92 SKMVFVSLL
+92 
-101 ATTIFCDIQNDESS
+101 
-115 NEKDDVFLMIS
+115 
-126 SELLEI
+126 ELLEYYQLLQDDYASVK
-132 EFKESSRRSFWEM
+132 KEIPKHPLLKV
-145 FSSLVSDFEKYIYR
+145 SLVGE
-159 YADYVDDIL
+159 
-168 SWAYQY
+168 
-174 VNKLSLDSGLESTQ
+174 
-188 FFTEEYMIEYLTKG
+188 
-202 IPRTTTA
+202 
-209 SSVYLDPACGGGNF
+209 
-223 LSHILNQLFVLR
+223 LN
-235 YRELDNPIACIENIF
+235 
-250 NALYGYELDP
+250 
-260 NLAAV
+260 
-265 ASVNLK
+265 
-271 LKALMLLAKVQQVS
+271 
-285 TVDWRL
+285 T
-291 FCPNIFTS
+291 
-299 VEPNGFGFL
+299 
-308 EADFST
+308 
-314 HRIRRVADGKR
+314 
-325 ENLESMTA
+325 
-333 VATEIY
+333 
-339 TNPPFQTVKGMASS
+339 
-353 MKEHL
+353 
-358 KKHFPNAKCDLCNA
+358 
-372 FILQCIDKIQTGG
+372 
-385 TIGLVTQSSWMYLDS
+385 
-400 FENLRRELIT
+400 
-410 NNTIE
+410 
-415 SIADLGS
+415 
-422 GAFYDLS
+422 
-429 GEKANVALVRVTKT
+429 
-443 PYANAC
+443 
-449 VKVLTLRD
+449 
-457 IPLKEKAAVLGK
+457 
-469 ASDSV
+469 
-474 LLMQQTQL
+474 
-482 FGGEHMAFS
+482 
-491 LSQTTP
+491 
-497 NTVHAMPGKYGDYG
+497 
-511 IPMQGTSTGD
+511 
-521 AARLIG
+521 
-527 YYWEHLN
+527 
-534 DPEWVPVSKGGSYS
+534 
-548 RWCGLNS
+548 

-833 LMILALL
+833 LMILALF

-949 VRNSFKA
+949 VRNSFKVQFTKDYTE

>member
-1 MGYISAQ
+1 MNNQIHIIQNAITTTISEIFRGYFMRICEVKKAVLHLEAIYFCHGTCYLLKRENMPIKDQLALYQRIELIPQSTTKFFENNRECIINNWPEESALAAKPEILYDALLASEFCVQPERVGYKIDKVSRDIAGAYYTSSDFSAQITYRALESYMDRKRRRAIDSDSFACCNEYENITFLDYSCGCGEFLLAVIQYFDNHVLGYSRKKLATQLRGVDVNPIALMITIARIVSAVEAEDDENLLREVAKDFIVGNPLLHSDKIAPLEVRFDNFALNRLYAETEGINCLELEQQNLVVLGNPPWEKLRFEERAFFRPVCPAISA
-8 QAATKWGISKRRVQ
+8 ISQKNKR
-22 VLCTENRIKNAT
+22 EKEI
-34 RIGNMWV
+34 
-41 VPEDALKPA
+41 
-50 DGRVQ
+50 
-55 THHTVESPTARA
+55 
-67 ARTALKKLTVNA
+67 KKLAVNW
-79 YQEINGK
+79 
-86 LNNPST
+86 L
-92 SKMVFVSLL
+92 
-101 ATTIFCDIQNDESS
+101 
-115 NEKDDVFLMIS
+115 
-126 SELLEI
+126 ELLEYYQLLQDDYASVK
-132 EFKESSRRSFWEM
+132 KEIPKHPLLKV
-145 FSSLVSDFEKYIYR
+145 SLVGE
-159 YADYVDDIL
+159 
-168 SWAYQY
+168 
-174 VNKLSLDSGLESTQ
+174 
-188 FFTEEYMIEYLTKG
+188 
-202 IPRTTTA
+202 
-209 SSVYLDPACGGGNF
+209 
-223 LSHILNQLFVLR
+223 LN
-235 YRELDNPIACIENIF
+235 
-250 NALYGYELDP
+250 
-260 NLAAV
+260 
-265 ASVNLK
+265 
-271 LKALMLLAKVQQVS
+271 
-285 TVDWRL
+285 T
-291 FCPNIFTS
+291 
-299 VEPNGFGFL
+299 
-308 EADFST
+308 
-314 HRIRRVADGKR
+314 
-325 ENLESMTA
+325 
-333 VATEIY
+333 
-339 TNPPFQTVKGMASS
+339 
-353 MKEHL
+353 
-358 KKHFPNAKCDLCNA
+358 
-372 FILQCIDKIQTGG
+372 
-385 TIGLVTQSSWMYLDS
+385 
-400 FENLRRELIT
+400 
-410 NNTIE
+410 
-415 SIADLGS
+415 
-422 GAFYDLS
+422 
-429 GEKANVALVRVTKT
+429 
-443 PYANAC
+443 
-449 VKVLTLRD
+449 
-457 IPLKEKAAVLGK
+457 
-469 ASDSV
+469 
-474 LLMQQTQL
+474 
-482 FGGEHMAFS
+482 
-491 LSQTTP
+491 
-497 NTVHAMPGKYGDYG
+497 
-511 IPMQGTSTGD
+511 
-521 AARLIG
+521 
-527 YYWEHLN
+527 
-534 DPEWVPVSKGGSYS
+534 
-548 RWCGLNS
+548 

-833 LMILALL
+833 LMILALF

>member
-1 MGYISAQ
+1 MSNQIHIIQNAITTTISEIFRGDFRRICEVKKAVLHLEAIYFCHGTCYLLKRENMPIKDQLALYQRIELIPQSTTEFFENNRECIINNWPEESALAAKPEILYDALLASEFCVQPERVGYKIDKVSRDIAGAYYTSSDFSAQITYRALESYMDRKRRRAIDSDSFACCNEYENITFLDYSCGCGEFLLAVIQYFDNHVLGYSRKKLATQLRGVDVNPIALMITIARIVSAVEAEDDENLLREVAKNFIVGNPLLHSDKIAPLEVRFDNFALNRLYAETEGINCLELEQQNLVVLGNPPWEKLRFEERAFFRPVCPAISA
-8 QAATKWGISKRRVQ
+8 ISQKNKR
-22 VLCTENRIKNAT
+22 EKEI
-34 RIGNMWV
+34 
-41 VPEDALKPA
+41 
-50 DGRVQ
+50 
-55 THHTVESPTARA
+55 
-67 ARTALKKLTVNA
+67 KKLAVNW
-79 YQEINGK
+79 
-86 LNNPST
+86 L
-92 SKMVFVSLL
+92 
-101 ATTIFCDIQNDESS
+101 
-115 NEKDDVFLMIS
+115 
-126 SELLEI
+126 ELLEYYQLLQDDYASVK
-132 EFKESSRRSFWEM
+132 KEIPKHPLLKV
-145 FSSLVSDFEKYIYR
+145 SLVGE
-159 YADYVDDIL
+159 
-168 SWAYQY
+168 
-174 VNKLSLDSGLESTQ
+174 
-188 FFTEEYMIEYLTKG
+188 
-202 IPRTTTA
+202 
-209 SSVYLDPACGGGNF
+209 
-223 LSHILNQLFVLR
+223 LN
-235 YRELDNPIACIENIF
+235 
-250 NALYGYELDP
+250 
-260 NLAAV
+260 
-265 ASVNLK
+265 
-271 LKALMLLAKVQQVS
+271 
-285 TVDWRL
+285 T
-291 FCPNIFTS
+291 
-299 VEPNGFGFL
+299 
-308 EADFST
+308 
-314 HRIRRVADGKR
+314 
-325 ENLESMTA
+325 
-333 VATEIY
+333 
-339 TNPPFQTVKGMASS
+339 
-353 MKEHL
+353 
-358 KKHFPNAKCDLCNA
+358 
-372 FILQCIDKIQTGG
+372 
-385 TIGLVTQSSWMYLDS
+385 
-400 FENLRRELIT
+400 
-410 NNTIE
+410 
-415 SIADLGS
+415 
-422 GAFYDLS
+422 
-429 GEKANVALVRVTKT
+429 
-443 PYANAC
+443 
-449 VKVLTLRD
+449 
-457 IPLKEKAAVLGK
+457 
-469 ASDSV
+469 
-474 LLMQQTQL
+474 
-482 FGGEHMAFS
+482 
-491 LSQTTP
+491 
-497 NTVHAMPGKYGDYG
+497 
-511 IPMQGTSTGD
+511 
-521 AARLIG
+521 
-527 YYWEHLN
+527 
-534 DPEWVPVSKGGSYS
+534 
-548 RWCGLNS
+548 

-690 FAKEFPKC
+690 FAKC

-833 LMILALL
+833 LMILALF

>member
-1 MGYISAQ
+1 MSNQIHIIQNAITTTISEIFRGDFRRICEVKKAVLHLEAIYFCHGTCYLLKRENMPIKDQLALYQRIELIPQSTTEFFENNRECIINNWPEESALAAKPEILYDALLASEFCVQPERVGYKIDKVSRDIAGAYYTSSDFSAQITYRALESYMDRKRRRAIDSDSFACCNEYENITFLDYSCGCGEFLLAVIQYFDNHVLGYSRKKLATQLRGVDVNPIALMITIARIVSAVEAEDDENLLREVAKNFIVGNPLLHSDKIAPLEVRFDNFALNRLYAETEGINCLELEQQNLVVLGNPPWEKLRFEERAFFRPVCPAISA
-8 QAATKWGISKRRVQ
+8 ISQKNKR
-22 VLCTENRIKNAT
+22 EKEI
-34 RIGNMWV
+34 
-41 VPEDALKPA
+41 
-50 DGRVQ
+50 
-55 THHTVESPTARA
+55 
-67 ARTALKKLTVNA
+67 KKLAVNW
-79 YQEINGK
+79 
-86 LNNPST
+86 L
-92 SKMVFVSLL
+92 
-101 ATTIFCDIQNDESS
+101 
-115 NEKDDVFLMIS
+115 
-126 SELLEI
+126 ELLEYYQLLQDDYASVK
-132 EFKESSRRSFWEM
+132 KEIPKHPLLKV
-145 FSSLVSDFEKYIYR
+145 SLVGE
-159 YADYVDDIL
+159 
-168 SWAYQY
+168 
-174 VNKLSLDSGLESTQ
+174 
-188 FFTEEYMIEYLTKG
+188 
-202 IPRTTTA
+202 
-209 SSVYLDPACGGGNF
+209 
-223 LSHILNQLFVLR
+223 LN
-235 YRELDNPIACIENIF
+235 
-250 NALYGYELDP
+250 
-260 NLAAV
+260 
-265 ASVNLK
+265 
-271 LKALMLLAKVQQVS
+271 
-285 TVDWRL
+285 T
-291 FCPNIFTS
+291 
-299 VEPNGFGFL
+299 
-308 EADFST
+308 
-314 HRIRRVADGKR
+314 
-325 ENLESMTA
+325 
-333 VATEIY
+333 
-339 TNPPFQTVKGMASS
+339 
-353 MKEHL
+353 
-358 KKHFPNAKCDLCNA
+358 
-372 FILQCIDKIQTGG
+372 
-385 TIGLVTQSSWMYLDS
+385 
-400 FENLRRELIT
+400 
-410 NNTIE
+410 
-415 SIADLGS
+415 
-422 GAFYDLS
+422 
-429 GEKANVALVRVTKT
+429 
-443 PYANAC
+443 
-449 VKVLTLRD
+449 
-457 IPLKEKAAVLGK
+457 
-469 ASDSV
+469 
-474 LLMQQTQL
+474 
-482 FGGEHMAFS
+482 
-491 LSQTTP
+491 
-497 NTVHAMPGKYGDYG
+497 
-511 IPMQGTSTGD
+511 
-521 AARLIG
+521 
-527 YYWEHLN
+527 
-534 DPEWVPVSKGGSYS
+534 
-548 RWCGLNS
+548 

-767 PAPECRYFIDK
+767 PAPEYRYFIDK

-833 LMILALL
+833 LMILALF

>member
-1 MGYISAQ
+1 MSNQIHIIQNAITATISEIFRGEFRRICEVKKAVLHLEAIYFCHGTCYLLKRENMPIKDQLALYQRIELIPQSTTEFFENNRECIINNWPEESALAAKPEILYDALLASEFCVQPERVGYKIDKVSRDIAGAYYTSSDFSAQITYRALESYMDRKRRRAIDSDSFACCNEYENIAFLDYSCGCGEFLLAVIQYFDNHVLGYSRKKLATQLRGVDVNPIALMITIARIVSAVEAEDDENLLREVAKNFIVGNPLLHSDKIAPLEVRFDNFALNRLYAETEGINCLELEQQNLVVLGNPPWEKLRFEERAFFRPVCPAISA
-8 QAATKWGISKRRVQ
+8 ISQKNKR
-22 VLCTENRIKNAT
+22 EKEI
-34 RIGNMWV
+34 
-41 VPEDALKPA
+41 
-50 DGRVQ
+50 
-55 THHTVESPTARA
+55 
-67 ARTALKKLTVNA
+67 KKLAVNW
-79 YQEINGK
+79 
-86 LNNPST
+86 L
-92 SKMVFVSLL
+92 
-101 ATTIFCDIQNDESS
+101 
-115 NEKDDVFLMIS
+115 
-126 SELLEI
+126 ELLEYYQLLQDDYASVK
-132 EFKESSRRSFWEM
+132 KEIPKHPLLKV
-145 FSSLVSDFEKYIYR
+145 SLVGE
-159 YADYVDDIL
+159 
-168 SWAYQY
+168 
-174 VNKLSLDSGLESTQ
+174 
-188 FFTEEYMIEYLTKG
+188 
-202 IPRTTTA
+202 
-209 SSVYLDPACGGGNF
+209 
-223 LSHILNQLFVLR
+223 LN
-235 YRELDNPIACIENIF
+235 
-250 NALYGYELDP
+250 
-260 NLAAV
+260 
-265 ASVNLK
+265 
-271 LKALMLLAKVQQVS
+271 
-285 TVDWRL
+285 T
-291 FCPNIFTS
+291 
-299 VEPNGFGFL
+299 
-308 EADFST
+308 
-314 HRIRRVADGKR
+314 
-325 ENLESMTA
+325 
-333 VATEIY
+333 
-339 TNPPFQTVKGMASS
+339 
-353 MKEHL
+353 
-358 KKHFPNAKCDLCNA
+358 
-372 FILQCIDKIQTGG
+372 
-385 TIGLVTQSSWMYLDS
+385 
-400 FENLRRELIT
+400 
-410 NNTIE
+410 
-415 SIADLGS
+415 
-422 GAFYDLS
+422 
-429 GEKANVALVRVTKT
+429 
-443 PYANAC
+443 
-449 VKVLTLRD
+449 
-457 IPLKEKAAVLGK
+457 
-469 ASDSV
+469 
-474 LLMQQTQL
+474 
-482 FGGEHMAFS
+482 
-491 LSQTTP
+491 
-497 NTVHAMPGKYGDYG
+497 
-511 IPMQGTSTGD
+511 
-521 AARLIG
+521 
-527 YYWEHLN
+527 
-534 DPEWVPVSKGGSYS
+534 
-548 RWCGLNS
+548 

-833 LMILALL
+833 LMILALF

>member
-1 MGYISAQ
+1 MSNQIHIIQNAITTTISEIFRGDFRRICEVKKAVLHLEAIYFCHGTCYLLKRENMPIKDQLALYQRIELIPQSTTEFFENNRECIINNWPEESALAAKPEILYDALLASEFCVQPERVGYKIDKVSRDIAGAYYTSSDFSAQITYRAIESYMDRKRRRAIDSNSFACCNEYENITFLDYSCGCGEFLLAVIQYFDNHVLGYSRKQLATQSRGVDVNPIALMITIARIVSAVEAEDDENLLREVAKDFIVGNPLLHSDKIAPLEVRFDNFALNRLYAETEGINCLELEQQNLVVLGNPPWEKLRFEERAFFRPVCPAISA
-8 QAATKWGISKRRVQ
+8 ISQKNKR
-22 VLCTENRIKNAT
+22 EKEI
-34 RIGNMWV
+34 
-41 VPEDALKPA
+41 
-50 DGRVQ
+50 
-55 THHTVESPTARA
+55 
-67 ARTALKKLTVNA
+67 KKLAVNW
-79 YQEINGK
+79 
-86 LNNPST
+86 L
-92 SKMVFVSLL
+92 
-101 ATTIFCDIQNDESS
+101 
-115 NEKDDVFLMIS
+115 
-126 SELLEI
+126 ELLEYYQLLQDDYASVK
-132 EFKESSRRSFWEM
+132 KEIPKHPLLKV
-145 FSSLVSDFEKYIYR
+145 SLVGE
-159 YADYVDDIL
+159 
-168 SWAYQY
+168 
-174 VNKLSLDSGLESTQ
+174 
-188 FFTEEYMIEYLTKG
+188 
-202 IPRTTTA
+202 
-209 SSVYLDPACGGGNF
+209 
-223 LSHILNQLFVLR
+223 LN
-235 YRELDNPIACIENIF
+235 
-250 NALYGYELDP
+250 
-260 NLAAV
+260 
-265 ASVNLK
+265 
-271 LKALMLLAKVQQVS
+271 
-285 TVDWRL
+285 T
-291 FCPNIFTS
+291 
-299 VEPNGFGFL
+299 
-308 EADFST
+308 
-314 HRIRRVADGKR
+314 
-325 ENLESMTA
+325 
-333 VATEIY
+333 
-339 TNPPFQTVKGMASS
+339 
-353 MKEHL
+353 
-358 KKHFPNAKCDLCNA
+358 
-372 FILQCIDKIQTGG
+372 
-385 TIGLVTQSSWMYLDS
+385 
-400 FENLRRELIT
+400 
-410 NNTIE
+410 
-415 SIADLGS
+415 
-422 GAFYDLS
+422 
-429 GEKANVALVRVTKT
+429 
-443 PYANAC
+443 
-449 VKVLTLRD
+449 
-457 IPLKEKAAVLGK
+457 
-469 ASDSV
+469 
-474 LLMQQTQL
+474 
-482 FGGEHMAFS
+482 
-491 LSQTTP
+491 
-497 NTVHAMPGKYGDYG
+497 
-511 IPMQGTSTGD
+511 
-521 AARLIG
+521 
-527 YYWEHLN
+527 
-534 DPEWVPVSKGGSYS
+534 
-548 RWCGLNS
+548 
-555 YAMFAELASRLTEK
+555 YAMFAELTSRLTEK

-646 LSSVPINVTS
+646 LSSVPITVTS

-833 LMILALL
+833 LMILALF

>member
-1 MGYISAQ
+1 MSNQIHIIQNAITTTISEIFRGDFRRICEVKKAVLHLEAIYFCHGTCYLLKRENMPIKDQLALYQRIELIPQSTTEFFENNRECIINNWPEESALAAKPEILYDALLASEFCVQPERVGYKIDKVSRDIAGAYYTSSDFSAQITYRALESYMDRKRRRAIDSDSFACCNEYENITFLDYSCGCGEFLLAVIQYFDNHVLGYSRKKLATQLRGVDVNPIALMITIARIVSAVEAEDDENLLREVAKNFIVGNPLLHSDKIAPLEVRFDNFALNRLYAETEGINCLELEQQNLVVLGNPPWEKLRFEERAFFRPVCPAISA
-8 QAATKWGISKRRVQ
+8 ISQKNKR
-22 VLCTENRIKNAT
+22 EKEI
-34 RIGNMWV
+34 
-41 VPEDALKPA
+41 
-50 DGRVQ
+50 
-55 THHTVESPTARA
+55 
-67 ARTALKKLTVNA
+67 KKLAVNW
-79 YQEINGK
+79 
-86 LNNPST
+86 L
-92 SKMVFVSLL
+92 
-101 ATTIFCDIQNDESS
+101 
-115 NEKDDVFLMIS
+115 
-126 SELLEI
+126 ELLEYYQLLQDDYASVK
-132 EFKESSRRSFWEM
+132 KEIPKHPLLKV
-145 FSSLVSDFEKYIYR
+145 SLVGE
-159 YADYVDDIL
+159 
-168 SWAYQY
+168 
-174 VNKLSLDSGLESTQ
+174 
-188 FFTEEYMIEYLTKG
+188 
-202 IPRTTTA
+202 
-209 SSVYLDPACGGGNF
+209 
-223 LSHILNQLFVLR
+223 LN
-235 YRELDNPIACIENIF
+235 
-250 NALYGYELDP
+250 
-260 NLAAV
+260 
-265 ASVNLK
+265 
-271 LKALMLLAKVQQVS
+271 
-285 TVDWRL
+285 T
-291 FCPNIFTS
+291 
-299 VEPNGFGFL
+299 
-308 EADFST
+308 
-314 HRIRRVADGKR
+314 
-325 ENLESMTA
+325 
-333 VATEIY
+333 
-339 TNPPFQTVKGMASS
+339 
-353 MKEHL
+353 
-358 KKHFPNAKCDLCNA
+358 
-372 FILQCIDKIQTGG
+372 
-385 TIGLVTQSSWMYLDS
+385 
-400 FENLRRELIT
+400 
-410 NNTIE
+410 
-415 SIADLGS
+415 
-422 GAFYDLS
+422 
-429 GEKANVALVRVTKT
+429 
-443 PYANAC
+443 
-449 VKVLTLRD
+449 
-457 IPLKEKAAVLGK
+457 
-469 ASDSV
+469 
-474 LLMQQTQL
+474 
-482 FGGEHMAFS
+482 
-491 LSQTTP
+491 
-497 NTVHAMPGKYGDYG
+497 
-511 IPMQGTSTGD
+511 
-521 AARLIG
+521 
-527 YYWEHLN
+527 
-534 DPEWVPVSKGGSYS
+534 
-548 RWCGLNS
+548 

-767 PAPECRYFIDK
+767 LAPECRYFIDK

-833 LMILALL
+833 LMILALF

-949 VRNSFKA
+949 VRNSFKAFPYGSRSSPCRQRCKKSYHAKFQ

>member
-1 MGYISAQ
+1 MSNQIHIIQNAITTTISEIFRGDFRRICEVKKAVLHLEAIYFCHGTCYLLKRENMPIKDQLALYQRIELIPQSTTEFFENNRECIINNWPEESALAAKPEILYDALLASEFCVQPERVGYKIDKVSRDIAGAYYTSSDFSAQITYRALESYMDRKRRRAIDSDSFACCNEYENITFLDYSCGCGEFLLAVIQYFDNHVLGYSRKKLATQLRGVDVNPIALMITIARIVSAVEAEDDENLLREVAKNFIVGNPLLHSDKIAPLEVRFDNFALNRLYAETEGINCLELEQQNLVVLGNPPWEKLRFEERAFFRPVCPAISA
-8 QAATKWGISKRRVQ
+8 ISQKNKR
-22 VLCTENRIKNAT
+22 EKEI
-34 RIGNMWV
+34 
-41 VPEDALKPA
+41 
-50 DGRVQ
+50 
-55 THHTVESPTARA
+55 
-67 ARTALKKLTVNA
+67 KKLAVNW
-79 YQEINGK
+79 
-86 LNNPST
+86 L
-92 SKMVFVSLL
+92 
-101 ATTIFCDIQNDESS
+101 
-115 NEKDDVFLMIS
+115 
-126 SELLEI
+126 ELLEYYQLLQDDYASVK
-132 EFKESSRRSFWEM
+132 KEIPKHPLLKV
-145 FSSLVSDFEKYIYR
+145 SLVGE
-159 YADYVDDIL
+159 
-168 SWAYQY
+168 
-174 VNKLSLDSGLESTQ
+174 
-188 FFTEEYMIEYLTKG
+188 
-202 IPRTTTA
+202 
-209 SSVYLDPACGGGNF
+209 
-223 LSHILNQLFVLR
+223 LN
-235 YRELDNPIACIENIF
+235 
-250 NALYGYELDP
+250 
-260 NLAAV
+260 
-265 ASVNLK
+265 
-271 LKALMLLAKVQQVS
+271 
-285 TVDWRL
+285 T
-291 FCPNIFTS
+291 
-299 VEPNGFGFL
+299 
-308 EADFST
+308 
-314 HRIRRVADGKR
+314 
-325 ENLESMTA
+325 
-333 VATEIY
+333 
-339 TNPPFQTVKGMASS
+339 
-353 MKEHL
+353 
-358 KKHFPNAKCDLCNA
+358 
-372 FILQCIDKIQTGG
+372 
-385 TIGLVTQSSWMYLDS
+385 
-400 FENLRRELIT
+400 
-410 NNTIE
+410 
-415 SIADLGS
+415 
-422 GAFYDLS
+422 
-429 GEKANVALVRVTKT
+429 
-443 PYANAC
+443 
-449 VKVLTLRD
+449 
-457 IPLKEKAAVLGK
+457 
-469 ASDSV
+469 
-474 LLMQQTQL
+474 
-482 FGGEHMAFS
+482 
-491 LSQTTP
+491 
-497 NTVHAMPGKYGDYG
+497 
-511 IPMQGTSTGD
+511 
-521 AARLIG
+521 
-527 YYWEHLN
+527 
-534 DPEWVPVSKGGSYS
+534 
-548 RWCGLNS
+548 

-569 DGFAAIIVKSALVTS
+569 DGFAAIIAKSALVTS

-591 RHFVN
+591 RHFVS

-833 LMILALL
+833 LMILALF

>member
-1 MGYISAQ
+1 MSNQIHIIQNAITTTISEIFRGDFRRICEVKKAVLHLEAIYFCHGTCYLLKRENMPIKDQLALYQRIELIPQSTTEFFENNRECIINNWPEESALAAKPEILYDALLASEFCVQPERVGYKIDKVSRDIAGAYYTSSDFSAQITYRALESYMDRKRRRTIDSDSFACCNEYENITFLDYSCGCGEFLLAVIQYFDNHVLGYSRKKLATQLRGVDVNPIALMITIARIVSAVEAEDDENLLREVAKNFIVGNPLLHSDKIAPLEVRFDNFALNRLYAETEGINCLELEQQNLVVLGNPPWEKLRFEERAFFRPVCPAISA
-8 QAATKWGISKRRVQ
+8 ISQKNKR
-22 VLCTENRIKNAT
+22 EKEI
-34 RIGNMWV
+34 
-41 VPEDALKPA
+41 
-50 DGRVQ
+50 
-55 THHTVESPTARA
+55 
-67 ARTALKKLTVNA
+67 KKLAVNW
-79 YQEINGK
+79 
-86 LNNPST
+86 L
-92 SKMVFVSLL
+92 
-101 ATTIFCDIQNDESS
+101 
-115 NEKDDVFLMIS
+115 
-126 SELLEI
+126 ELLEYYQLLQDDYASVK
-132 EFKESSRRSFWEM
+132 KEIPKHPLLKV
-145 FSSLVSDFEKYIYR
+145 SLVGE
-159 YADYVDDIL
+159 
-168 SWAYQY
+168 
-174 VNKLSLDSGLESTQ
+174 
-188 FFTEEYMIEYLTKG
+188 
-202 IPRTTTA
+202 
-209 SSVYLDPACGGGNF
+209 
-223 LSHILNQLFVLR
+223 LN
-235 YRELDNPIACIENIF
+235 
-250 NALYGYELDP
+250 
-260 NLAAV
+260 
-265 ASVNLK
+265 
-271 LKALMLLAKVQQVS
+271 
-285 TVDWRL
+285 T
-291 FCPNIFTS
+291 
-299 VEPNGFGFL
+299 
-308 EADFST
+308 
-314 HRIRRVADGKR
+314 
-325 ENLESMTA
+325 
-333 VATEIY
+333 
-339 TNPPFQTVKGMASS
+339 
-353 MKEHL
+353 
-358 KKHFPNAKCDLCNA
+358 
-372 FILQCIDKIQTGG
+372 
-385 TIGLVTQSSWMYLDS
+385 
-400 FENLRRELIT
+400 
-410 NNTIE
+410 
-415 SIADLGS
+415 
-422 GAFYDLS
+422 
-429 GEKANVALVRVTKT
+429 
-443 PYANAC
+443 
-449 VKVLTLRD
+449 
-457 IPLKEKAAVLGK
+457 
-469 ASDSV
+469 
-474 LLMQQTQL
+474 
-482 FGGEHMAFS
+482 
-491 LSQTTP
+491 
-497 NTVHAMPGKYGDYG
+497 
-511 IPMQGTSTGD
+511 
-521 AARLIG
+521 
-527 YYWEHLN
+527 
-534 DPEWVPVSKGGSYS
+534 
-548 RWCGLNS
+548 

-569 DGFAAIIVKSALVTS
+569 DGFAAIIAKSALVTS

-833 LMILALL
+833 LMILALF

>member
-1 MGYISAQ
+1 MSNQIHIIQNAITTTISEIFRGDFRRICEVKKAVLHLEAIYFCHGTCYLLKRENMPIKDQLALYQRIELIPQSTTEFFENNRECIINNWPEESALAAKPEILYDALLASEFCVQPERVGYKIDKVSRDIAGAYYTSSDFSAQITYRALESYMDRKRRRAIDSDSFACCNEYENITFLDYSCGCGEFLLAVIQYFDNHVLGYSRKKLATQLRGVDVNPIALMITIARIVSAVEAEDDENLLREVAKNFIVGNPLLHRDKIAPLEVRFDNFALNRLYAETEGINCLELEQQNLVVLGNPPWEKLRFEERAFFRPVCPAISA
-8 QAATKWGISKRRVQ
+8 ISQKNKR
-22 VLCTENRIKNAT
+22 EKEI
-34 RIGNMWV
+34 
-41 VPEDALKPA
+41 
-50 DGRVQ
+50 
-55 THHTVESPTARA
+55 
-67 ARTALKKLTVNA
+67 KKLAVNW
-79 YQEINGK
+79 
-86 LNNPST
+86 L
-92 SKMVFVSLL
+92 
-101 ATTIFCDIQNDESS
+101 
-115 NEKDDVFLMIS
+115 
-126 SELLEI
+126 ELLEYYQLLQDDYASVK
-132 EFKESSRRSFWEM
+132 KEIPKHPLLKV
-145 FSSLVSDFEKYIYR
+145 SLVGE
-159 YADYVDDIL
+159 
-168 SWAYQY
+168 
-174 VNKLSLDSGLESTQ
+174 
-188 FFTEEYMIEYLTKG
+188 
-202 IPRTTTA
+202 
-209 SSVYLDPACGGGNF
+209 
-223 LSHILNQLFVLR
+223 LN
-235 YRELDNPIACIENIF
+235 
-250 NALYGYELDP
+250 
-260 NLAAV
+260 
-265 ASVNLK
+265 
-271 LKALMLLAKVQQVS
+271 
-285 TVDWRL
+285 T
-291 FCPNIFTS
+291 
-299 VEPNGFGFL
+299 
-308 EADFST
+308 
-314 HRIRRVADGKR
+314 
-325 ENLESMTA
+325 
-333 VATEIY
+333 
-339 TNPPFQTVKGMASS
+339 
-353 MKEHL
+353 
-358 KKHFPNAKCDLCNA
+358 
-372 FILQCIDKIQTGG
+372 
-385 TIGLVTQSSWMYLDS
+385 
-400 FENLRRELIT
+400 
-410 NNTIE
+410 
-415 SIADLGS
+415 
-422 GAFYDLS
+422 
-429 GEKANVALVRVTKT
+429 
-443 PYANAC
+443 
-449 VKVLTLRD
+449 
-457 IPLKEKAAVLGK
+457 
-469 ASDSV
+469 
-474 LLMQQTQL
+474 
-482 FGGEHMAFS
+482 
-491 LSQTTP
+491 
-497 NTVHAMPGKYGDYG
+497 
-511 IPMQGTSTGD
+511 
-521 AARLIG
+521 
-527 YYWEHLN
+527 
-534 DPEWVPVSKGGSYS
+534 
-548 RWCGLNS
+548 

-569 DGFAAIIVKSALVTS
+569 DGFAAIIAKSALVTS

-833 LMILALL
+833 LMILALF

-911 VPEIKNADNYY
+911 VPEIKNADSYY

>member
-1 MGYISAQ
+1 MSNQIHIIQNAITTTISEIFRGDFRRICEVKKAVLHLEAIYFCHGTCYLLKRENMPIKDQLALYQRIELIPQSTTEFFENNRECIINNWPEESALAAKPEILYDALLASEFCVQPERVGYKIDKVSRDIAGAYYTSSDFSAQITYRALESYMDRKRRRAIDSDSFACCNEYENITFLDYSCGCGEFLLAVIQYFDNHVLGYSRKKLATQLRGVDVNPIALMITIARIVSAVEAEDDENLLREVAKNFIVGNPLLHSDKIAPLEVRFDNFALNRLYAETEGINCLELEQQNLVVLGNPPWEKLRIEERAFFRPVCPAISA
-8 QAATKWGISKRRVQ
+8 ISQKNKR
-22 VLCTENRIKNAT
+22 EKEI
-34 RIGNMWV
+34 
-41 VPEDALKPA
+41 
-50 DGRVQ
+50 
-55 THHTVESPTARA
+55 
-67 ARTALKKLTVNA
+67 KKLAVNW
-79 YQEINGK
+79 
-86 LNNPST
+86 L
-92 SKMVFVSLL
+92 
-101 ATTIFCDIQNDESS
+101 
-115 NEKDDVFLMIS
+115 
-126 SELLEI
+126 ELLEYYQLLQDDYASVK
-132 EFKESSRRSFWEM
+132 KEIPKHPLLKV
-145 FSSLVSDFEKYIYR
+145 SLVGE
-159 YADYVDDIL
+159 
-168 SWAYQY
+168 
-174 VNKLSLDSGLESTQ
+174 
-188 FFTEEYMIEYLTKG
+188 
-202 IPRTTTA
+202 
-209 SSVYLDPACGGGNF
+209 
-223 LSHILNQLFVLR
+223 LN
-235 YRELDNPIACIENIF
+235 
-250 NALYGYELDP
+250 
-260 NLAAV
+260 
-265 ASVNLK
+265 
-271 LKALMLLAKVQQVS
+271 
-285 TVDWRL
+285 T
-291 FCPNIFTS
+291 
-299 VEPNGFGFL
+299 
-308 EADFST
+308 
-314 HRIRRVADGKR
+314 
-325 ENLESMTA
+325 
-333 VATEIY
+333 
-339 TNPPFQTVKGMASS
+339 
-353 MKEHL
+353 
-358 KKHFPNAKCDLCNA
+358 
-372 FILQCIDKIQTGG
+372 
-385 TIGLVTQSSWMYLDS
+385 
-400 FENLRRELIT
+400 
-410 NNTIE
+410 
-415 SIADLGS
+415 
-422 GAFYDLS
+422 
-429 GEKANVALVRVTKT
+429 
-443 PYANAC
+443 
-449 VKVLTLRD
+449 
-457 IPLKEKAAVLGK
+457 
-469 ASDSV
+469 
-474 LLMQQTQL
+474 
-482 FGGEHMAFS
+482 
-491 LSQTTP
+491 
-497 NTVHAMPGKYGDYG
+497 
-511 IPMQGTSTGD
+511 
-521 AARLIG
+521 
-527 YYWEHLN
+527 
-534 DPEWVPVSKGGSYS
+534 
-548 RWCGLNS
+548 

-767 PAPECRYFIDK
+767 LAPECRYFIDK

-833 LMILALL
+833 LMILALF

>member
-1 MGYISAQ
+1 MSNQIHIIQNAITTTISEIFRGDFRRICEVKKAVLHLEAIYFCHGTCYLLKRENMPIKDQLALYQRIELIPQSTTEFFENNRECIINNWPEESALAAKPEILYDALLASEFCVQPERVGYKIDKVSRDIAGAYYTSSDFSAQITYRALESYMDRKRRRAIDSDSFACCNEYENITFLDYSCGCGEFLLAVIQYFDNHVLGYSRKKLATQLRGVDVNPIALMITIARIVSAVEAEDDENLLREVAKNFIVGNPLLHSDKIAPLEVRFDNFALNRLYAETEGINCLELEQQNLVVLGNPPWEKLRFEEQAFFRPVCPAISA
-8 QAATKWGISKRRVQ
+8 ISQKNKR
-22 VLCTENRIKNAT
+22 EKEI
-34 RIGNMWV
+34 
-41 VPEDALKPA
+41 
-50 DGRVQ
+50 
-55 THHTVESPTARA
+55 
-67 ARTALKKLTVNA
+67 KKLAVNW
-79 YQEINGK
+79 
-86 LNNPST
+86 L
-92 SKMVFVSLL
+92 
-101 ATTIFCDIQNDESS
+101 
-115 NEKDDVFLMIS
+115 
-126 SELLEI
+126 ELLEYYQLLQDDYASVK
-132 EFKESSRRSFWEM
+132 KEIPKHPLLKV
-145 FSSLVSDFEKYIYR
+145 SLVGE
-159 YADYVDDIL
+159 
-168 SWAYQY
+168 
-174 VNKLSLDSGLESTQ
+174 
-188 FFTEEYMIEYLTKG
+188 
-202 IPRTTTA
+202 
-209 SSVYLDPACGGGNF
+209 
-223 LSHILNQLFVLR
+223 LN
-235 YRELDNPIACIENIF
+235 
-250 NALYGYELDP
+250 
-260 NLAAV
+260 
-265 ASVNLK
+265 
-271 LKALMLLAKVQQVS
+271 
-285 TVDWRL
+285 T
-291 FCPNIFTS
+291 
-299 VEPNGFGFL
+299 
-308 EADFST
+308 
-314 HRIRRVADGKR
+314 
-325 ENLESMTA
+325 
-333 VATEIY
+333 
-339 TNPPFQTVKGMASS
+339 
-353 MKEHL
+353 
-358 KKHFPNAKCDLCNA
+358 
-372 FILQCIDKIQTGG
+372 
-385 TIGLVTQSSWMYLDS
+385 
-400 FENLRRELIT
+400 
-410 NNTIE
+410 
-415 SIADLGS
+415 
-422 GAFYDLS
+422 
-429 GEKANVALVRVTKT
+429 
-443 PYANAC
+443 
-449 VKVLTLRD
+449 
-457 IPLKEKAAVLGK
+457 
-469 ASDSV
+469 
-474 LLMQQTQL
+474 
-482 FGGEHMAFS
+482 
-491 LSQTTP
+491 
-497 NTVHAMPGKYGDYG
+497 
-511 IPMQGTSTGD
+511 
-521 AARLIG
+521 
-527 YYWEHLN
+527 
-534 DPEWVPVSKGGSYS
+534 
-548 RWCGLNS
+548 

-767 PAPECRYFIDK
+767 LAPECRYFIDK

-833 LMILALL
+833 LMILALF

>member
-1 MGYISAQ
+1 MSNQIHIIQNAITTTISEIFRGDFRRICEVKKAVLHLEAIYFCHGTCYLLKRENMPIKDQLALYQRIELIPQSTTEFFENNRECIINNWPEESALAAKPEILYDALLASEFCVQPERVGYKIDKVSRDIAGAYYTSSDFSAQ
-8 QAATKWGISKRRVQ
+8 ITYRALESYMDRKRRRAIDSDSFACCNEYENITFLDYSCGCGEFLLAVIQ
-22 VLCTENRIKNAT
+22 YFDNHVLGYSR
-34 RIGNMWV
+34 
-41 VPEDALKPA
+41 
-50 DGRVQ
+50 
-55 THHTVESPTARA
+55 
-67 ARTALKKLTVNA
+67 KKL
-79 YQEINGK
+79 
-86 LNNPST
+86 
-92 SKMVFVSLL
+92 
-101 ATTIFCDIQNDESS
+101 ATQLRGV
-115 NEKDDVFLMIS
+115 DV
-126 SELLEI
+126 
-132 EFKESSRRSFWEM
+132 
-145 FSSLVSDFEKYIYR
+145 
-159 YADYVDDIL
+159 
-168 SWAYQY
+168 
-174 VNKLSLDSGLESTQ
+174 
-188 FFTEEYMIEYLTKG
+188 
-202 IPRTTTA
+202 
-209 SSVYLDPACGGGNF
+209 
-223 LSHILNQLFVLR
+223 
-235 YRELDNPIACIENIF
+235 NPIALMITIARIVSAVEAEDDENLLREVAKNFIVGNPLLHSDKIAPLEVRF
-250 NALYGYELDP
+250 DNFALNRLYAETEGINCLELEQQ
-260 NLAAV
+260 NLVVLGNPPWEKLRFEERAFFRPVCPAISAISQKNKREKEIKKLAV
-265 ASVNLK
+265 NWLELMEYYQLLQDDYASVKKEIPKHPLLK
-271 LKALMLLAKVQQVS
+271 VS
-285 TVDWRL
+285 
-291 FCPNIFTS
+291 
-299 VEPNGFGFL
+299 
-308 EADFST
+308 
-314 HRIRRVADGKR
+314 
-325 ENLESMTA
+325 
-333 VATEIY
+333 
-339 TNPPFQTVKGMASS
+339 
-353 MKEHL
+353 
-358 KKHFPNAKCDLCNA
+358 
-372 FILQCIDKIQTGG
+372 
-385 TIGLVTQSSWMYLDS
+385 LVG
-400 FENLRRELIT
+400 EL
-410 NNTIE
+410 NT
-415 SIADLGS
+415 
-422 GAFYDLS
+422 
-429 GEKANVALVRVTKT
+429 
-443 PYANAC
+443 
-449 VKVLTLRD
+449 
-457 IPLKEKAAVLGK
+457 
-469 ASDSV
+469 
-474 LLMQQTQL
+474 
-482 FGGEHMAFS
+482 
-491 LSQTTP
+491 
-497 NTVHAMPGKYGDYG
+497 
-511 IPMQGTSTGD
+511 
-521 AARLIG
+521 
-527 YYWEHLN
+527 
-534 DPEWVPVSKGGSYS
+534 
-548 RWCGLNS
+548 

-833 LMILALL
+833 LMILALF

>member
-1 MGYISAQ
+1 MSNQIHIIQNAITTTISEIFRGDFRRICEVKKAVLHLEAIYFCHGTCYLLKRENMPIKDQLALYQRIELIPQSTTEFFENNRECIINNWPEESALAAKPEILYDALLASEFCVQPERVGYKIDKVSRDIAGAYYTSSDFSAQITYRALESYMDRKRRRAIDSDSFACCNEYENITFLDYSCGCGEFLLAVIQYFDNHVLGYSRKKLATQLRGVDVNPIALMITIARIVSAVEAEDDENLLREVAKNFIVGNPLLHRDKIAPLEVRFDNFALNRLYAETEGINCLELEQQNLVVLGNPPWEKLRFEERAFFRPVCPAISA
-8 QAATKWGISKRRVQ
+8 ISQKNKR
-22 VLCTENRIKNAT
+22 EKEI
-34 RIGNMWV
+34 
-41 VPEDALKPA
+41 
-50 DGRVQ
+50 
-55 THHTVESPTARA
+55 
-67 ARTALKKLTVNA
+67 KKLAVNW
-79 YQEINGK
+79 
-86 LNNPST
+86 L
-92 SKMVFVSLL
+92 
-101 ATTIFCDIQNDESS
+101 
-115 NEKDDVFLMIS
+115 
-126 SELLEI
+126 ELLEYYQLLQDDYASVK
-132 EFKESSRRSFWEM
+132 KEIPKHPLLKV
-145 FSSLVSDFEKYIYR
+145 SLVGE
-159 YADYVDDIL
+159 
-168 SWAYQY
+168 
-174 VNKLSLDSGLESTQ
+174 
-188 FFTEEYMIEYLTKG
+188 
-202 IPRTTTA
+202 
-209 SSVYLDPACGGGNF
+209 
-223 LSHILNQLFVLR
+223 LN
-235 YRELDNPIACIENIF
+235 
-250 NALYGYELDP
+250 
-260 NLAAV
+260 
-265 ASVNLK
+265 
-271 LKALMLLAKVQQVS
+271 
-285 TVDWRL
+285 T
-291 FCPNIFTS
+291 
-299 VEPNGFGFL
+299 
-308 EADFST
+308 
-314 HRIRRVADGKR
+314 
-325 ENLESMTA
+325 
-333 VATEIY
+333 
-339 TNPPFQTVKGMASS
+339 
-353 MKEHL
+353 
-358 KKHFPNAKCDLCNA
+358 
-372 FILQCIDKIQTGG
+372 
-385 TIGLVTQSSWMYLDS
+385 
-400 FENLRRELIT
+400 
-410 NNTIE
+410 
-415 SIADLGS
+415 
-422 GAFYDLS
+422 
-429 GEKANVALVRVTKT
+429 
-443 PYANAC
+443 
-449 VKVLTLRD
+449 
-457 IPLKEKAAVLGK
+457 
-469 ASDSV
+469 
-474 LLMQQTQL
+474 
-482 FGGEHMAFS
+482 
-491 LSQTTP
+491 
-497 NTVHAMPGKYGDYG
+497 
-511 IPMQGTSTGD
+511 
-521 AARLIG
+521 
-527 YYWEHLN
+527 
-534 DPEWVPVSKGGSYS
+534 
-548 RWCGLNS
+548 

-569 DGFAAIIVKSALVTS
+569 DGFAAIIAKSALVTS

-726 GKFIEQYDNRFSTF
+726 GKFIEQYNNRFSTF

-785 DRYDQPYSLCWR
+785 DRYDQPFSLCWR

-833 LMILALL
+833 LMILALF

>member
-1 MGYISAQ
+1 MSNQIHIIQNAITTTISEIFRGDFRRICEVKKAVLHLEAIYFCHGTCYLLKRENMPIKDQLALYQRIELIPQSTTEFFENNRECIINNWPEESALAAKPEILYDALLASEFCVQPERVGYKIDKVSRDIAGAYYTSSDFSAQITYRALESYMDRKRRRAIDSDSFACCNEYENITFLDYSCGCGEFLLAVIQYFDNHVLGYSRKKLATQLRGVDVNPIALMITIARIVSAVEAEDDENLLREVAKNFIVGNPLLHSDKIAPLEVRFDNFALNRLYAETEGINCLELEQQNLVVLGNPPWEKLRFEERAFFRPVCPAISA
-8 QAATKWGISKRRVQ
+8 ISQKNKR
-22 VLCTENRIKNAT
+22 EKEI
-34 RIGNMWV
+34 
-41 VPEDALKPA
+41 
-50 DGRVQ
+50 
-55 THHTVESPTARA
+55 
-67 ARTALKKLTVNA
+67 KKLAVNW
-79 YQEINGK
+79 
-86 LNNPST
+86 L
-92 SKMVFVSLL
+92 
-101 ATTIFCDIQNDESS
+101 
-115 NEKDDVFLMIS
+115 
-126 SELLEI
+126 ELLEYYQLLQDDYASVKREI
-132 EFKESSRRSFWEM
+132 PKHPLLKV
-145 FSSLVSDFEKYIYR
+145 SLVGE
-159 YADYVDDIL
+159 
-168 SWAYQY
+168 
-174 VNKLSLDSGLESTQ
+174 
-188 FFTEEYMIEYLTKG
+188 
-202 IPRTTTA
+202 
-209 SSVYLDPACGGGNF
+209 
-223 LSHILNQLFVLR
+223 LN
-235 YRELDNPIACIENIF
+235 
-250 NALYGYELDP
+250 
-260 NLAAV
+260 
-265 ASVNLK
+265 
-271 LKALMLLAKVQQVS
+271 
-285 TVDWRL
+285 T
-291 FCPNIFTS
+291 
-299 VEPNGFGFL
+299 
-308 EADFST
+308 
-314 HRIRRVADGKR
+314 
-325 ENLESMTA
+325 
-333 VATEIY
+333 
-339 TNPPFQTVKGMASS
+339 
-353 MKEHL
+353 
-358 KKHFPNAKCDLCNA
+358 
-372 FILQCIDKIQTGG
+372 
-385 TIGLVTQSSWMYLDS
+385 
-400 FENLRRELIT
+400 
-410 NNTIE
+410 
-415 SIADLGS
+415 
-422 GAFYDLS
+422 
-429 GEKANVALVRVTKT
+429 
-443 PYANAC
+443 
-449 VKVLTLRD
+449 
-457 IPLKEKAAVLGK
+457 
-469 ASDSV
+469 
-474 LLMQQTQL
+474 
-482 FGGEHMAFS
+482 
-491 LSQTTP
+491 
-497 NTVHAMPGKYGDYG
+497 
-511 IPMQGTSTGD
+511 
-521 AARLIG
+521 
-527 YYWEHLN
+527 
-534 DPEWVPVSKGGSYS
+534 
-548 RWCGLNS
+548 

-569 DGFAAIIVKSALVTS
+569 DGFAAIIAKSALVTS

-833 LMILALL
+833 LMILALF

>member
-1 MGYISAQ
+1 MSNQIHIIQNAITTTISEIFRGDFRRICEVKKAVLHLEAIYFCHGTCYLLKRENMPIKDQLALYQRIELIPQSTTEFFENNRECIINNWPEESALAAKPEILYDALLASEFCVQPERVGYKIDKVSRDIAGAYYTSSDFSAQITYRALESYMDRKRRRAIDSDSFACCNEYENITFLDYSCGCGEFLLAVIQYFDNHVLGYSRKKLASQLRGVDVNPIALMITIARIVSAVEAEDDENLLREVAKNFIVGNPLLHSDKIAPLEVRFDNFALNRLYAETEGINCLELEQQNLVVLGNPPWEKLRFEERAFFRPVCPAISA
-8 QAATKWGISKRRVQ
+8 ISQKNKR
-22 VLCTENRIKNAT
+22 EKEI
-34 RIGNMWV
+34 
-41 VPEDALKPA
+41 
-50 DGRVQ
+50 
-55 THHTVESPTARA
+55 
-67 ARTALKKLTVNA
+67 KKLAVNW
-79 YQEINGK
+79 
-86 LNNPST
+86 L
-92 SKMVFVSLL
+92 
-101 ATTIFCDIQNDESS
+101 
-115 NEKDDVFLMIS
+115 
-126 SELLEI
+126 ELLEYYQLLQDDYASVK
-132 EFKESSRRSFWEM
+132 KEIPKHPLLKV
-145 FSSLVSDFEKYIYR
+145 SLVGE
-159 YADYVDDIL
+159 
-168 SWAYQY
+168 
-174 VNKLSLDSGLESTQ
+174 
-188 FFTEEYMIEYLTKG
+188 
-202 IPRTTTA
+202 
-209 SSVYLDPACGGGNF
+209 
-223 LSHILNQLFVLR
+223 LN
-235 YRELDNPIACIENIF
+235 
-250 NALYGYELDP
+250 
-260 NLAAV
+260 
-265 ASVNLK
+265 
-271 LKALMLLAKVQQVS
+271 
-285 TVDWRL
+285 T
-291 FCPNIFTS
+291 
-299 VEPNGFGFL
+299 
-308 EADFST
+308 
-314 HRIRRVADGKR
+314 
-325 ENLESMTA
+325 
-333 VATEIY
+333 
-339 TNPPFQTVKGMASS
+339 
-353 MKEHL
+353 
-358 KKHFPNAKCDLCNA
+358 
-372 FILQCIDKIQTGG
+372 
-385 TIGLVTQSSWMYLDS
+385 
-400 FENLRRELIT
+400 
-410 NNTIE
+410 
-415 SIADLGS
+415 
-422 GAFYDLS
+422 
-429 GEKANVALVRVTKT
+429 
-443 PYANAC
+443 
-449 VKVLTLRD
+449 
-457 IPLKEKAAVLGK
+457 
-469 ASDSV
+469 
-474 LLMQQTQL
+474 
-482 FGGEHMAFS
+482 
-491 LSQTTP
+491 
-497 NTVHAMPGKYGDYG
+497 
-511 IPMQGTSTGD
+511 
-521 AARLIG
+521 
-527 YYWEHLN
+527 
-534 DPEWVPVSKGGSYS
+534 
-548 RWCGLNS
+548 

-767 PAPECRYFIDK
+767 LAPECRYFIDK

-833 LMILALL
+833 LMILALF

>member
-1 MGYISAQ
+1 MSNQIHIIQNAITTTISEIFRGDFRRICEVKKAVLHLEAIYFCHGTCYLLKRENMPIKDQLAFYQRIELIPQSTTEFFENNRECIINNWPEESALAAKPEILYDALLANEFCVQPERVGYKIDKVSRDIAGAYYTSSDFSAQITYRALESYMDRKRRRAIDSVSFACCNEYENITFLDYSCGCGEFLLAVIQYFDNHVLGYSRKKLATQLRGVDVNPIALMITIARIVSAVEAEDDENLLREVAKNFIVGNPLLHSDKIAPLEVRFDNFALNRLYAETEGINCLELEQQNLVVLGNPPWEKLRFEERAFFRPVCPAISA
-8 QAATKWGISKRRVQ
+8 ISQKNKR
-22 VLCTENRIKNAT
+22 EKEI
-34 RIGNMWV
+34 
-41 VPEDALKPA
+41 
-50 DGRVQ
+50 
-55 THHTVESPTARA
+55 
-67 ARTALKKLTVNA
+67 KKLAVNW
-79 YQEINGK
+79 
-86 LNNPST
+86 L
-92 SKMVFVSLL
+92 
-101 ATTIFCDIQNDESS
+101 
-115 NEKDDVFLMIS
+115 
-126 SELLEI
+126 ELLEYYQLLQDDYASVK
-132 EFKESSRRSFWEM
+132 KEIPKHPLLKV
-145 FSSLVSDFEKYIYR
+145 SLVGE
-159 YADYVDDIL
+159 
-168 SWAYQY
+168 
-174 VNKLSLDSGLESTQ
+174 
-188 FFTEEYMIEYLTKG
+188 
-202 IPRTTTA
+202 
-209 SSVYLDPACGGGNF
+209 
-223 LSHILNQLFVLR
+223 LN
-235 YRELDNPIACIENIF
+235 
-250 NALYGYELDP
+250 
-260 NLAAV
+260 
-265 ASVNLK
+265 
-271 LKALMLLAKVQQVS
+271 
-285 TVDWRL
+285 T
-291 FCPNIFTS
+291 
-299 VEPNGFGFL
+299 
-308 EADFST
+308 
-314 HRIRRVADGKR
+314 
-325 ENLESMTA
+325 
-333 VATEIY
+333 
-339 TNPPFQTVKGMASS
+339 
-353 MKEHL
+353 
-358 KKHFPNAKCDLCNA
+358 
-372 FILQCIDKIQTGG
+372 
-385 TIGLVTQSSWMYLDS
+385 
-400 FENLRRELIT
+400 
-410 NNTIE
+410 
-415 SIADLGS
+415 
-422 GAFYDLS
+422 
-429 GEKANVALVRVTKT
+429 
-443 PYANAC
+443 
-449 VKVLTLRD
+449 
-457 IPLKEKAAVLGK
+457 
-469 ASDSV
+469 
-474 LLMQQTQL
+474 
-482 FGGEHMAFS
+482 
-491 LSQTTP
+491 
-497 NTVHAMPGKYGDYG
+497 
-511 IPMQGTSTGD
+511 
-521 AARLIG
+521 
-527 YYWEHLN
+527 
-534 DPEWVPVSKGGSYS
+534 
-548 RWCGLNS
+548 

-569 DGFAAIIVKSALVTS
+569 DGFAAIIAKSALVTS

-785 DRYDQPYSLCWR
+785 NRYDQPYSLCWR

-833 LMILALL
+833 LMILALF

>member
-1 MGYISAQ
+1 MSNQIHIIQNAITTTISEIFRGDFRRICEVKKAVLHLEAIYFCHGTCYLLKRENMPIKDQLALYQRIELIPQSTTEFFENNRECIINNWPEESALAAKPEILYDALLASEFCVQPERVGYKIDKVSRDIAGAYYTSSDFSVQ
-8 QAATKWGISKRRVQ
+8 ITYRALESYMDRKRRRAIDSDSFACCNEYENITFLDYSCGCGEFLLAVIQ
-22 VLCTENRIKNAT
+22 YFDNHVLGYSR
-34 RIGNMWV
+34 
-41 VPEDALKPA
+41 
-50 DGRVQ
+50 
-55 THHTVESPTARA
+55 
-67 ARTALKKLTVNA
+67 KKLATQLRGVDVNPIA
-79 YQEINGK
+79 
-86 LNNPST
+86 
-92 SKMVFVSLL
+92 
-101 ATTIFCDIQNDESS
+101 
-115 NEKDDVFLMIS
+115 LMITIARIVS
-126 SELLEI
+126 AVEAEDDENLLREVAKNFIVGNPLLHSDKIAPLEVRFDNFALNRLYAETEGINCLELEQQNLVVLGNPPWEKLRFEEQAFFRPVCPAISTISQKNKREKEIKKLAVNWLELLEYYQLLQDDYASVK
-132 EFKESSRRSFWEM
+132 KEIPKHPLLKV
-145 FSSLVSDFEKYIYR
+145 SLVGE
-159 YADYVDDIL
+159 
-168 SWAYQY
+168 
-174 VNKLSLDSGLESTQ
+174 
-188 FFTEEYMIEYLTKG
+188 
-202 IPRTTTA
+202 
-209 SSVYLDPACGGGNF
+209 
-223 LSHILNQLFVLR
+223 LN
-235 YRELDNPIACIENIF
+235 
-250 NALYGYELDP
+250 
-260 NLAAV
+260 
-265 ASVNLK
+265 
-271 LKALMLLAKVQQVS
+271 
-285 TVDWRL
+285 T
-291 FCPNIFTS
+291 
-299 VEPNGFGFL
+299 
-308 EADFST
+308 
-314 HRIRRVADGKR
+314 
-325 ENLESMTA
+325 
-333 VATEIY
+333 
-339 TNPPFQTVKGMASS
+339 
-353 MKEHL
+353 
-358 KKHFPNAKCDLCNA
+358 
-372 FILQCIDKIQTGG
+372 
-385 TIGLVTQSSWMYLDS
+385 
-400 FENLRRELIT
+400 
-410 NNTIE
+410 
-415 SIADLGS
+415 
-422 GAFYDLS
+422 
-429 GEKANVALVRVTKT
+429 
-443 PYANAC
+443 
-449 VKVLTLRD
+449 
-457 IPLKEKAAVLGK
+457 
-469 ASDSV
+469 
-474 LLMQQTQL
+474 
-482 FGGEHMAFS
+482 
-491 LSQTTP
+491 
-497 NTVHAMPGKYGDYG
+497 
-511 IPMQGTSTGD
+511 
-521 AARLIG
+521 
-527 YYWEHLN
+527 
-534 DPEWVPVSKGGSYS
+534 
-548 RWCGLNS
+548 

-833 LMILALL
+833 LMILALF

>member
-1 MGYISAQ
+1 MSNQIHIIQNAITTTISEIFRGDFRRICEVKKAALHLEAIYFCHGTCYLLKRENMPIKDQLALYQRIELIPQSTTEFFENNRECIINNWPEESALAAKPEILYDALLASEFCVQPERVGYKIDKVSRDIAGAYYTSSDFSAQITYRALESYMDRKRRRAIDSDSFACCNEYENITFLDYSCGCGEFLLAVIQYFDNHVLGYSRKKLATQLRGVDVNPIALMITIARIVSAVEAEDDENLLREVAKNFIVGNPLLHSDKIAPLEVRFDNFALNRLYAETEGINCLELEQQNLVVLGNPPWEKLRFEERAFFRPVCPAISA
-8 QAATKWGISKRRVQ
+8 ISQKNKR
-22 VLCTENRIKNAT
+22 EKEI
-34 RIGNMWV
+34 
-41 VPEDALKPA
+41 
-50 DGRVQ
+50 
-55 THHTVESPTARA
+55 
-67 ARTALKKLTVNA
+67 KKLAVNW
-79 YQEINGK
+79 
-86 LNNPST
+86 L
-92 SKMVFVSLL
+92 
-101 ATTIFCDIQNDESS
+101 
-115 NEKDDVFLMIS
+115 
-126 SELLEI
+126 ELLEYYQLLQDDYASVK
-132 EFKESSRRSFWEM
+132 KEIPKHPLLKV
-145 FSSLVSDFEKYIYR
+145 SLVGE
-159 YADYVDDIL
+159 
-168 SWAYQY
+168 
-174 VNKLSLDSGLESTQ
+174 
-188 FFTEEYMIEYLTKG
+188 
-202 IPRTTTA
+202 
-209 SSVYLDPACGGGNF
+209 
-223 LSHILNQLFVLR
+223 LN
-235 YRELDNPIACIENIF
+235 
-250 NALYGYELDP
+250 
-260 NLAAV
+260 
-265 ASVNLK
+265 
-271 LKALMLLAKVQQVS
+271 
-285 TVDWRL
+285 T
-291 FCPNIFTS
+291 
-299 VEPNGFGFL
+299 
-308 EADFST
+308 
-314 HRIRRVADGKR
+314 
-325 ENLESMTA
+325 
-333 VATEIY
+333 
-339 TNPPFQTVKGMASS
+339 
-353 MKEHL
+353 
-358 KKHFPNAKCDLCNA
+358 
-372 FILQCIDKIQTGG
+372 
-385 TIGLVTQSSWMYLDS
+385 
-400 FENLRRELIT
+400 
-410 NNTIE
+410 
-415 SIADLGS
+415 
-422 GAFYDLS
+422 
-429 GEKANVALVRVTKT
+429 
-443 PYANAC
+443 
-449 VKVLTLRD
+449 
-457 IPLKEKAAVLGK
+457 
-469 ASDSV
+469 
-474 LLMQQTQL
+474 
-482 FGGEHMAFS
+482 
-491 LSQTTP
+491 
-497 NTVHAMPGKYGDYG
+497 
-511 IPMQGTSTGD
+511 
-521 AARLIG
+521 
-527 YYWEHLN
+527 
-534 DPEWVPVSKGGSYS
+534 
-548 RWCGLNS
+548 

-833 LMILALL
+833 LMILALF

>member
-1 MGYISAQ
+1 MSNQIHIIQNAITTTISEIFRGDFRRICEVKKAVLHLEAIYFCHGTCYLLKRENMPIKDQLALYQRIELIPQSTTEFFENNRECIINNWPEESALAAKPEILYDALLASEFCVQPERVGYKIDKVSRDIAGAYYTSSDFSAQITYRALESYMDRKRRRAIDSDSFACCNEYENITFLDYSCGCGEFLLAVIQYFDNHVLGYSRKKLATQLRGVDVNPIALMITIARIVSAVEAEDDENLLREVAKNFIVGNPLLHSDKIAPLEVRFDNFALNRLYAETEGINCLELEQQNLVVLGNPPWEKLRFEERAFFRPVCPAISA
-8 QAATKWGISKRRVQ
+8 ISQKNKR
-22 VLCTENRIKNAT
+22 EKEI
-34 RIGNMWV
+34 
-41 VPEDALKPA
+41 
-50 DGRVQ
+50 
-55 THHTVESPTARA
+55 
-67 ARTALKKLTVNA
+67 KKLAVNW
-79 YQEINGK
+79 
-86 LNNPST
+86 L
-92 SKMVFVSLL
+92 
-101 ATTIFCDIQNDESS
+101 
-115 NEKDDVFLMIS
+115 
-126 SELLEI
+126 ELLEYYQLLQDDYASVK
-132 EFKESSRRSFWEM
+132 KEIPKHPLLKV
-145 FSSLVSDFEKYIYR
+145 SLVGE
-159 YADYVDDIL
+159 
-168 SWAYQY
+168 
-174 VNKLSLDSGLESTQ
+174 
-188 FFTEEYMIEYLTKG
+188 
-202 IPRTTTA
+202 
-209 SSVYLDPACGGGNF
+209 
-223 LSHILNQLFVLR
+223 LN
-235 YRELDNPIACIENIF
+235 
-250 NALYGYELDP
+250 
-260 NLAAV
+260 
-265 ASVNLK
+265 
-271 LKALMLLAKVQQVS
+271 
-285 TVDWRL
+285 T
-291 FCPNIFTS
+291 
-299 VEPNGFGFL
+299 
-308 EADFST
+308 
-314 HRIRRVADGKR
+314 
-325 ENLESMTA
+325 
-333 VATEIY
+333 
-339 TNPPFQTVKGMASS
+339 
-353 MKEHL
+353 
-358 KKHFPNAKCDLCNA
+358 
-372 FILQCIDKIQTGG
+372 
-385 TIGLVTQSSWMYLDS
+385 
-400 FENLRRELIT
+400 
-410 NNTIE
+410 
-415 SIADLGS
+415 
-422 GAFYDLS
+422 
-429 GEKANVALVRVTKT
+429 
-443 PYANAC
+443 
-449 VKVLTLRD
+449 
-457 IPLKEKAAVLGK
+457 
-469 ASDSV
+469 
-474 LLMQQTQL
+474 
-482 FGGEHMAFS
+482 
-491 LSQTTP
+491 
-497 NTVHAMPGKYGDYG
+497 
-511 IPMQGTSTGD
+511 
-521 AARLIG
+521 
-527 YYWEHLN
+527 
-534 DPEWVPVSKGGSYS
+534 
-548 RWCGLNS
+548 

-833 LMILALL
+833 LMILALF

-911 VPEIKNADNYY
+911 VLEIKNADNYY

>member
-1 MGYISAQ
+1 MSNQIHIIQNAITTTISEIFRGDFRRICEVKKAVLHLEAIYFCHGTCYLLKRENMPIKDQLALYQRIELIPQSTTEFFENNRECIINNWPEESALAAKPEILYDALLASEFCVQPERVGYKIDKVSRDIAGAYYTSSDFSAQITYRALESYMDRKRRRAIDSDSFACCNEYENITFLDYSCGCGEFLLAVIQYFDNHVLGYSRKKLATQLRGVDVNPIALMITIARIVSAVEAEDDENLLREVAKDFIVGNPLLHSDKIAPLEVRFDNFALNRLYAETEGINCLELEQQNLVVLGNPPWEKLRFEERAFFRPVCPAISA
-8 QAATKWGISKRRVQ
+8 ISQKNKR
-22 VLCTENRIKNAT
+22 EKEI
-34 RIGNMWV
+34 
-41 VPEDALKPA
+41 
-50 DGRVQ
+50 
-55 THHTVESPTARA
+55 
-67 ARTALKKLTVNA
+67 KKLAVNW
-79 YQEINGK
+79 
-86 LNNPST
+86 L
-92 SKMVFVSLL
+92 
-101 ATTIFCDIQNDESS
+101 
-115 NEKDDVFLMIS
+115 
-126 SELLEI
+126 ELLEYYQLLQDDYASVK
-132 EFKESSRRSFWEM
+132 KEIPKHPLLKV
-145 FSSLVSDFEKYIYR
+145 SLVGELNT
-159 YADYVDDIL
+159 YA
-168 SWAYQY
+168 
-174 VNKLSLDSGLESTQ
+174 T
-188 FFTEEYMIEYLTKG
+188 
-202 IPRTTTA
+202 
-209 SSVYLDPACGGGNF
+209 
-223 LSHILNQLFVLR
+223 
-235 YRELDNPIACIENIF
+235 
-250 NALYGYELDP
+250 
-260 NLAAV
+260 
-265 ASVNLK
+265 
-271 LKALMLLAKVQQVS
+271 
-285 TVDWRL
+285 
-291 FCPNIFTS
+291 
-299 VEPNGFGFL
+299 
-308 EADFST
+308 
-314 HRIRRVADGKR
+314 
-325 ENLESMTA
+325 
-333 VATEIY
+333 
-339 TNPPFQTVKGMASS
+339 
-353 MKEHL
+353 
-358 KKHFPNAKCDLCNA
+358 
-372 FILQCIDKIQTGG
+372 
-385 TIGLVTQSSWMYLDS
+385 
-400 FENLRRELIT
+400 
-410 NNTIE
+410 
-415 SIADLGS
+415 
-422 GAFYDLS
+422 
-429 GEKANVALVRVTKT
+429 
-443 PYANAC
+443 
-449 VKVLTLRD
+449 
-457 IPLKEKAAVLGK
+457 
-469 ASDSV
+469 
-474 LLMQQTQL
+474 
-482 FGGEHMAFS
+482 
-491 LSQTTP
+491 
-497 NTVHAMPGKYGDYG
+497 
-511 IPMQGTSTGD
+511 
-521 AARLIG
+521 
-527 YYWEHLN
+527 
-534 DPEWVPVSKGGSYS
+534 
-548 RWCGLNS
+548 
-555 YAMFAELASRLTEK
+555 FAELASRLTEK

-833 LMILALL
+833 LMILALF

-933 KIIFQMYGLT
+933 KIIFQMYSLT

>member
-1 MGYISAQ
+1 MSNQIHIIQNAITTTISEIFRGDFRRICEVKKAVLHLEAIYFCHGTCYLLKRENMPIKDQLALYQRIELIPQSTTEFFENNRECIINNWPEESALAAKPEILYDALLASEFCVQPERVGYKIDKVSRDIAGAYYTSSDFSAQITYRALESYMDRKRRRAIDSDSFACCNEYENITFLDYSCGCGEFLLAVIQYFDNHVLGYSRKKLATQLRGVDVNPIALMITIARIVSAVEAEDDENLLREVAKNFIVGNPLLHSDKIAPLEVRFDNFALNRLYAETEGINCLELEQQNLVVLGNPPWEKLRFEEQAFFRPVCPAISA
-8 QAATKWGISKRRVQ
+8 ISQKNKR
-22 VLCTENRIKNAT
+22 EKEI
-34 RIGNMWV
+34 
-41 VPEDALKPA
+41 
-50 DGRVQ
+50 
-55 THHTVESPTARA
+55 
-67 ARTALKKLTVNA
+67 KKLAVNW
-79 YQEINGK
+79 
-86 LNNPST
+86 L
-92 SKMVFVSLL
+92 
-101 ATTIFCDIQNDESS
+101 
-115 NEKDDVFLMIS
+115 
-126 SELLEI
+126 ELLEYYQLLQDDYASVK
-132 EFKESSRRSFWEM
+132 KEIPKHPLLKV
-145 FSSLVSDFEKYIYR
+145 SLVGE
-159 YADYVDDIL
+159 
-168 SWAYQY
+168 
-174 VNKLSLDSGLESTQ
+174 
-188 FFTEEYMIEYLTKG
+188 
-202 IPRTTTA
+202 
-209 SSVYLDPACGGGNF
+209 
-223 LSHILNQLFVLR
+223 LN
-235 YRELDNPIACIENIF
+235 
-250 NALYGYELDP
+250 
-260 NLAAV
+260 
-265 ASVNLK
+265 
-271 LKALMLLAKVQQVS
+271 
-285 TVDWRL
+285 T
-291 FCPNIFTS
+291 
-299 VEPNGFGFL
+299 
-308 EADFST
+308 
-314 HRIRRVADGKR
+314 
-325 ENLESMTA
+325 
-333 VATEIY
+333 
-339 TNPPFQTVKGMASS
+339 
-353 MKEHL
+353 
-358 KKHFPNAKCDLCNA
+358 
-372 FILQCIDKIQTGG
+372 
-385 TIGLVTQSSWMYLDS
+385 
-400 FENLRRELIT
+400 
-410 NNTIE
+410 
-415 SIADLGS
+415 
-422 GAFYDLS
+422 
-429 GEKANVALVRVTKT
+429 
-443 PYANAC
+443 
-449 VKVLTLRD
+449 
-457 IPLKEKAAVLGK
+457 
-469 ASDSV
+469 
-474 LLMQQTQL
+474 
-482 FGGEHMAFS
+482 
-491 LSQTTP
+491 
-497 NTVHAMPGKYGDYG
+497 
-511 IPMQGTSTGD
+511 
-521 AARLIG
+521 
-527 YYWEHLN
+527 
-534 DPEWVPVSKGGSYS
+534 
-548 RWCGLNS
+548 

-833 LMILALL
+833 LMILALF

-949 VRNSFKA
+949 VRNSFKVQFTRDYTG

>member
-1 MGYISAQ
+1 MSNQMHIIQNAITTTISEIFRGDFRRICEVKKAVLHLEAIYFCHGTCYLLKRENMPIKDQLALYQRIELIPQSTTEFFENNRECIINNWPEESALAAKPEILYDALLASEFCVQPERVGYKIDKVSRDIAGAYYTSFDFSAQITYRALESYMDRKRRRAIDSDSFACCNEYENITFLDYSCGCGEFLLAVIQYFDNHVLGYSRKKLATQLRGVDVNPIALMITIARIVSAVEAEDDENLLREVAKNFIVGNPLLHSDKIAPLEVRFDNFALNRLYAETEGINCLELEQQNLVVLGNPPWEKLRFEERAFFRPVCPAISA
-8 QAATKWGISKRRVQ
+8 ISQKNKR
-22 VLCTENRIKNAT
+22 EKEI
-34 RIGNMWV
+34 
-41 VPEDALKPA
+41 
-50 DGRVQ
+50 
-55 THHTVESPTARA
+55 
-67 ARTALKKLTVNA
+67 KKLAVNW
-79 YQEINGK
+79 
-86 LNNPST
+86 L
-92 SKMVFVSLL
+92 
-101 ATTIFCDIQNDESS
+101 
-115 NEKDDVFLMIS
+115 
-126 SELLEI
+126 ELLEYYQLLQDDYASVK
-132 EFKESSRRSFWEM
+132 KEIPKHPLLKV
-145 FSSLVSDFEKYIYR
+145 SLVGE
-159 YADYVDDIL
+159 
-168 SWAYQY
+168 
-174 VNKLSLDSGLESTQ
+174 
-188 FFTEEYMIEYLTKG
+188 
-202 IPRTTTA
+202 
-209 SSVYLDPACGGGNF
+209 
-223 LSHILNQLFVLR
+223 LN
-235 YRELDNPIACIENIF
+235 
-250 NALYGYELDP
+250 
-260 NLAAV
+260 
-265 ASVNLK
+265 
-271 LKALMLLAKVQQVS
+271 
-285 TVDWRL
+285 T
-291 FCPNIFTS
+291 
-299 VEPNGFGFL
+299 
-308 EADFST
+308 
-314 HRIRRVADGKR
+314 
-325 ENLESMTA
+325 
-333 VATEIY
+333 
-339 TNPPFQTVKGMASS
+339 
-353 MKEHL
+353 
-358 KKHFPNAKCDLCNA
+358 
-372 FILQCIDKIQTGG
+372 
-385 TIGLVTQSSWMYLDS
+385 
-400 FENLRRELIT
+400 
-410 NNTIE
+410 
-415 SIADLGS
+415 
-422 GAFYDLS
+422 
-429 GEKANVALVRVTKT
+429 
-443 PYANAC
+443 
-449 VKVLTLRD
+449 
-457 IPLKEKAAVLGK
+457 
-469 ASDSV
+469 
-474 LLMQQTQL
+474 
-482 FGGEHMAFS
+482 
-491 LSQTTP
+491 
-497 NTVHAMPGKYGDYG
+497 
-511 IPMQGTSTGD
+511 
-521 AARLIG
+521 
-527 YYWEHLN
+527 
-534 DPEWVPVSKGGSYS
+534 
-548 RWCGLNS
+548 
-555 YAMFAELASRLTEK
+555 YAMFAELASQLTEK

-767 PAPECRYFIDK
+767 LAPECRYFIDK

-833 LMILALL
+833 LMILALF

>member
-1 MGYISAQ
+1 MSNQTHIIQNAITTTISEIFRGDFRRICEVKKAVLHLEAIYFCHGTCYLLKRENMPIKDQLALYQRIELIPQSTTEFFENNRECIINNWPEESALAAKPEILYDALLASEFCVQPERVGYKIDKVSRDIAGAYYTSSDFSAQITYRALESYMDRKRRRAIDSDSFACCNEYENITFLDYSCGCGEFLLAVIQYFDNHVLGYSRKKLATQLRGVDVNPIALMITIARIVSAVEAEDDENLLREVAKNFIVGNPLLHSDKIAPLEVRFDNFALNRLYAETEGINCLELEQQNLVVLGNPPWEKLRFEERAFFRPVCPAISA
-8 QAATKWGISKRRVQ
+8 ISQKNKR
-22 VLCTENRIKNAT
+22 EKEI
-34 RIGNMWV
+34 
-41 VPEDALKPA
+41 
-50 DGRVQ
+50 
-55 THHTVESPTARA
+55 
-67 ARTALKKLTVNA
+67 KKLAVNW
-79 YQEINGK
+79 
-86 LNNPST
+86 L
-92 SKMVFVSLL
+92 
-101 ATTIFCDIQNDESS
+101 
-115 NEKDDVFLMIS
+115 
-126 SELLEI
+126 ELLEYYQLLQDDYASVK
-132 EFKESSRRSFWEM
+132 KEIPKHPLLKV
-145 FSSLVSDFEKYIYR
+145 SLVGE
-159 YADYVDDIL
+159 
-168 SWAYQY
+168 
-174 VNKLSLDSGLESTQ
+174 
-188 FFTEEYMIEYLTKG
+188 
-202 IPRTTTA
+202 
-209 SSVYLDPACGGGNF
+209 
-223 LSHILNQLFVLR
+223 LN
-235 YRELDNPIACIENIF
+235 
-250 NALYGYELDP
+250 
-260 NLAAV
+260 
-265 ASVNLK
+265 
-271 LKALMLLAKVQQVS
+271 
-285 TVDWRL
+285 T
-291 FCPNIFTS
+291 
-299 VEPNGFGFL
+299 
-308 EADFST
+308 
-314 HRIRRVADGKR
+314 
-325 ENLESMTA
+325 
-333 VATEIY
+333 
-339 TNPPFQTVKGMASS
+339 
-353 MKEHL
+353 
-358 KKHFPNAKCDLCNA
+358 
-372 FILQCIDKIQTGG
+372 
-385 TIGLVTQSSWMYLDS
+385 
-400 FENLRRELIT
+400 
-410 NNTIE
+410 
-415 SIADLGS
+415 
-422 GAFYDLS
+422 
-429 GEKANVALVRVTKT
+429 
-443 PYANAC
+443 
-449 VKVLTLRD
+449 
-457 IPLKEKAAVLGK
+457 
-469 ASDSV
+469 
-474 LLMQQTQL
+474 
-482 FGGEHMAFS
+482 
-491 LSQTTP
+491 
-497 NTVHAMPGKYGDYG
+497 
-511 IPMQGTSTGD
+511 
-521 AARLIG
+521 
-527 YYWEHLN
+527 
-534 DPEWVPVSKGGSYS
+534 
-548 RWCGLNS
+548 
-555 YAMFAELASRLTEK
+555 YAMFAELASQLTEK

-833 LMILALL
+833 LMILALF

-845 DFFVRLKMGGID
+845 DFFLRLKMGGID